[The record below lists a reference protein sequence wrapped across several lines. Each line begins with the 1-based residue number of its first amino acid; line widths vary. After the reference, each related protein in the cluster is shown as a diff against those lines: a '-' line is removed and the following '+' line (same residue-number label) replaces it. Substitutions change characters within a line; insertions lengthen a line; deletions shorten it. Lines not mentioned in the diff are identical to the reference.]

1 MRKKLFSILFFL
13 AMIFG
18 TGRIAFANEQISAE
32 LSGDGQ
38 NQLSV
43 KARNSSNSEI
53 NDVNYQLN
61 LPQGYK
67 VDGPLPT
74 SEILQPGQTQEFKV
88 KIKQEQVAV
97 LPKTGEKIIT
107 FSVIGFIV
115 LLLGLILLRYSYSRR
130 LLLTFLVISG
140 SAFGAALVSA
150 DTLVASL
157 VEFSQSVR
165 LFDKDVPVRLTVYY
179 RSVEN
184 PLLGEKSSLTNQTS
198 VNPATEAYVGSSTM
212 PSQTDTQ
219 GISGNGSTSPV
230 DIGTPA
236 YPSSSS
242 DSSASTGLNSDSPV
256 TPVDTITVTSPSDT
270 GSSLGSQSSPG
281 TAIPSPSSDGS
292 GSSPTVSSADSPGT
306 SVDSGTVPTASDN
319 GAVVTDPSS
328 SMDTLTPSLDS
339 GASGVVPSP
348 TVPDSDPPVTSVDS
362 GTVPTASNNGA
373 VVTNP
378 SPSVDTLT
386 PSLDSG
392 ASGLVPS
399 PTVPDSDS
407 PVTSVD
413 SGTVPTV
420 SDTGSS
426 VGTQPSTPV
435 NPNQS
440 RNPDTSSSEKNSQ
453 GDELGNSSDSPK
465 QGSAEEVL
473 LSGHAFSNLTGRGI
487 EFGTVTLKENGKE
500 IQTIETD
507 SDGYFYVHLTRGKT
521 YTLHGK
527 DFEASITANGN
538 NDFQVHNILGQF
550 SPGRNNSDA
559 MGKVVL
565 NPSVVQ
571 LDVVDYQVDEKA
583 GQVILP
589 EEKKLKS
596 GDVIVLPASGNY
608 PTGFAFKVV
617 SSKIADGKTV
627 LTVTK
632 ATLEEVA
639 KEINVQTEF
648 DLDGGTFTPAEG
660 TSVEEDEGD
669 DLGNRAS
676 VSASA
681 AARKTWKKKIKGVD
695 VGLKVTGKVEA
706 KLDWAPGRS
715 PHVFVKPSLNFKLT
729 TDFKKEA
736 SFEDKVKLVTV
747 NFSSYYGVV
756 VSVDIYVFLN
766 AEGKFNISTESNFD
780 VAAELGVKNQK
791 AYFDQNVQLS
801 NKLDLNIYGQIKEG
815 PMAVFKP
822 GFLNLSVASFDVAV
836 GLGLEGEL
844 NAQVTQKNLD
854 SPKLE
859 KASGRAVLFADL
871 TLGYEVGFSGLK
883 LEGKFLDSERFFE
896 RLMAKGEYKPNSG
909 KRKLKDVKP
918 LDESDET
925 SSDDDT
931 SDSSDDSENHFS
943 NTFSLRNLQSTRKIT
958 NIKIG
963 ELPYDVKNYRAF
975 KFELMPGP
983 DGDGELLRE
992 GHYHYF
998 GVSDGTPIYYTLYD
1012 LDKNGFPELVYL
1024 VNGEIEEILYA
1035 YGQTSDA
1042 PPYVG
1047 LKPVHLPKGYSY
1059 NYNYNYKYKYKYK
1072 ILEDG
1077 TIITT
1082 KEEDS
1087 SRGESPIDY
1096 EIIKVDPVTKVPE
1109 TVATFSRNKRS
1120 QKLYRYRGDIKNDKQ
1135 ITTISQ
1141 AEKIYLTAPEVDWE
1155 SLTWQPFVRRY
1166 DWAAEEGISFL
1177 ETE

>member
-32 LSGDGQ
+32 ISGDGQ

-43 KARNSSNSEI
+43 KVRNSSNSEV
-53 NDVNYQLN
+53 NDVSYELN
-61 LPQGYK
+61 LPQGYE
-67 VDGPLPT
+67 VDGHLPT
-74 SEILQPGQTQEFKV
+74 SESLKSGQTHEFKV
-88 KIKQEQVAV
+88 NIKQGQAGV
-97 LPKTGEKIIT
+97 LPKTGEKTLI
-107 FSVIGFIV
+107 FSVAGFIL
-115 LLLGLILLRYSYSRR
+115 LLLGFFLWRYTYSRK
-130 LLLTFLVISG
+130 LLLFFLVISA
-140 SAFGAALVSA
+140 SVFGATLVSA
-150 DTLVASL
+150 DTLVSSL
-157 VEFSQSVR
+157 VEFTQNVR

-184 PLLGEKSSLTNQTS
+184 PLLEEKSSLTNQTS
-198 VNPATEAYVGSSTM
+198 VNPATEAHVGSSTI

-242 DSSASTGLNSDSPV
+242 DGSASTGLNSDSPV
-256 TPVDTITVTSPSDT
+256 TPVDTITVTSPSDS

-292 GSSPTVSSADSPGT
+292 GSSPTVSSADSPVT
-306 SVDSGTVPTASDN
+306 SVDSGTVPTASEN

-339 GASGVVPSP
+339 GASGV
-348 TVPDSDPPVTSVDS
+348 
-362 GTVPTASNNGA
+362 
-373 VVTNP
+373 
-378 SPSVDTLT
+378 
-386 PSLDSG
+386 
-392 ASGLVPS
+392 VPS

-440 RNPDTSSSEKNSQ
+440 TNPDTPSSEKNSQ

-559 MGKVVL
+559 MSKVVL

-589 EEKKLKS
+589 EEKKLKP

-617 SSKIADGKTV
+617 TSKVADGKTV

-854 SPKLE
+854 MPKLE
-859 KASGRAVLFADL
+859 KASGRAVLFGDL

-896 RLMAKGEYKPNSG
+896 RVMAKGEYKPNSG

-925 SSDDDT
+925 SSDDV

-943 NTFSLRNLQSTRKIT
+943 DTFSLRDLQSTRKIT

-963 ELPYDVKNYRAF
+963 ELPYDVNNYRAF
-975 KFELMPGP
+975 KFELMSGP
-983 DGDGELLRE
+983 HRKGEILRE
-992 GHYHYF
+992 AVYHYF
-998 GVSDGTPIYYTLYD
+998 SGVSEGTPIYYTLYD
-1012 LDKNGFPELVYL
+1012 LDKNGFPELIYL
-1024 VNGEIEEILYA
+1024 ANGEIKDIIFA
-1035 YGQTSDA
+1035 RGQSADV
-1042 PPYVG
+1042 PPYIG
-1047 LKPVHLPKGYSY
+1047 LTSVYWLDDFDI
-1059 NYNYNYKYKYKYK
+1059 KYK

-1077 TIITT
+1077 TI
-1082 KEEDS
+1082 
-1087 SRGESPIDY
+1087 R
-1096 EIIKVDPVTKVPE
+1096 IIKEKVSYQGKSIIEYQIIRVDSETKVPK
-1109 TVATFSRNKRS
+1109 TVVFFSGKKGS
-1120 QKLYRYRGDIKNDKQ
+1120 QKLYRYEDDIEKGKS
-1135 ITTISQ
+1135 IMTISQ

-1155 SLTWQPFVRRY
+1155 SLNWQPFVRRY
-1166 DWAAEEGISFL
+1166 DWAAEEGAQFP

>member
-32 LSGDGQ
+32 ISGDGQ

-43 KARNSSNSEI
+43 KVRNSSNSEV
-53 NDVNYQLN
+53 NDVSYQLN
-61 LPQGYK
+61 LPQGYE
-67 VDGPLPT
+67 VDGHLPT
-74 SEILQPGQTQEFKV
+74 SESLKSGQTHEFKV
-88 KIKQEQVAV
+88 NIKQGQAGV
-97 LPKTGEKIIT
+97 LPKTGEKTLI
-107 FSVIGFIV
+107 FSVAGFIL
-115 LLLGLILLRYSYSRR
+115 LLLGFFLWRYTYSRK
-130 LLLTFLVISG
+130 LLLFFLVISA
-140 SAFGAALVSA
+140 SVFGAALVSA
-150 DTLVASL
+150 DTLVSSL
-157 VEFSQSVR
+157 VEFTQTVR
-165 LFDKDVPVRLTVYY
+165 LFDKDIPVRLTVYY

-184 PLLGEKSSLTNQTS
+184 PLLEEKSSLTNQTS
-198 VNPATEAYVGSSTM
+198 VNPATEPQVGSSTM

-242 DSSASTGLNSDSPV
+242 DGSASTGLNSDSPV

-292 GSSPTVSSADSPGT
+292 GSSPTVSSADSPVT

-319 GAVVTDPSS
+319 GAVVTDLSS

-339 GASGVVPSP
+339 GASGVAPSP
-348 TVPDSDPPVTSVDS
+348 TVPNSDSPVTSVDS
-362 GTVPTASNNGA
+362 GTVPTASDNGA
-373 VVTNP
+373 VVTDL
-378 SPSVDTLT
+378 SSSMDTLT

-392 ASGLVPS
+392 ASGVAPS

-440 RNPDTSSSEKNSQ
+440 TNPDTPSSEKNSQ
-453 GDELGNSSDSPK
+453 GDELGNSSDSPR
-465 QGSAEEVL
+465 QGSSEEVL

-589 EEKKLKS
+589 EEKKLKP

-617 SSKIADGKTV
+617 TSKVTGGKTV

-632 ATLEEVA
+632 VALEEVA

-660 TSVEEDEGD
+660 TSVEEDEED

-736 SFEDKVKLVTV
+736 NFEDKVKLVTV

-756 VSVDIYVFLN
+756 VSVDIYVFVN

-801 NKLDLNIYGQIKEG
+801 NKLDLNIYGQIKDG

-854 SPKLE
+854 LPKLE
-859 KASGRAVLFADL
+859 KASGRAVLFGDL
-871 TLGYEVGFSGLK
+871 TLGYEVGFSDLK

-896 RLMAKGEYKPNSG
+896 RLIAEGEYKPNSG

-925 SSDDDT
+925 SSDDV
-931 SDSSDDSENHFS
+931 SDSSDDNENYFN
-943 NTFSLRNLQSTRKIT
+943 NTFSLSDLQSTRKIT

-963 ELPYDVKNYRAF
+963 ELPYDVNNYRAF
-975 KFELMPGP
+975 KFELILGP
-983 DGDGELLRE
+983 HRKGEILRE
-992 GHYHYF
+992 GVYHYF
-998 GVSDGTPIYYTLYD
+998 GVSEDTPIYYTLYD

-1024 VNGEIEEILYA
+1024 VNGEIKEILFTR
-1035 YGQTSDA
+1035 GQSADA

-1047 LKPVHLPKGYSY
+1047 LKPVYWLNAYDI
-1059 NYNYNYKYKYKYK
+1059 KYK

-1077 TIITT
+1077 TIRIIQENVYYLRKDT
-1082 KEEDS
+1082 
-1087 SRGESPIDY
+1087 IDY
-1096 EIIKVDPVTKVPE
+1096 KIIRVDPVTKESELVE
-1109 TVATFSRNKRS
+1109 HFYGKKGS
-1120 QKLYRYRGDIKNDKQ
+1120 QKLYRYEDDIEKGKS
-1135 ITTISQ
+1135 IMTISQ
-1141 AEKIYLTAPEVDWE
+1141 AEKTYLTAPEVDWE
-1155 SLTWQPFVRRY
+1155 SLNWQPFVRRY
-1166 DWAAEEGISFL
+1166 DWAAEEGAQFP

>member
-43 KARNSSNSEI
+43 KVRNSSNSEI

-67 VDGPLPT
+67 VDGHLPT

-179 RSVEN
+179 QSVDN
-184 PLLGEKSSLTNQTS
+184 PLLEETPSLTNQTT
-198 VNPATEAYVGSSTM
+198 VNLGTEEHAASSTM
-212 PSQTDTQ
+212 PSQPDTA
-219 GISGNGSTSPV
+219 GKSGDGSTLSV
-230 DIGTPA
+230 DSETPTNPSQSLDA
-236 YPSSSS
+236 SSST
-242 DSSASTGLNSDSPV
+242 ALNPNSTV
-256 TPVDTITVTSPSDT
+256 TQVDTATAPTASDT
-270 GSSLGSQSSPG
+270 GSSVGSQSSPSI
-281 TAIPSPSSDGS
+281 AIPSPSSDGS
-292 GSSPTVSSADSPGT
+292 GSSPDSPVT
-306 SVDSGTVPTASDN
+306 SVDSGTVPIASDN
-319 GAVVTDPSS
+319 GPIVSNPSPS
-328 SMDTLTPSLDS
+328 VDTQTPSLDS
-339 GASGVVPSP
+339 NASSVVPSP
-348 TVPDSDPPVTSVDS
+348 TVPNSDSPVTSVDS
-362 GTVPTASNNGA
+362 GTVPTASDNGA

-392 ASGLVPS
+392 ASGVVPS

-440 RNPDTSSSEKNSQ
+440 TNPDTPSSEKNSQ

-465 QGSAEEVL
+465 QGSSEEVL

-589 EEKKLKS
+589 EEKKLKP

-617 SSKIADGKTV
+617 TSKVAGGKTV

-632 ATLEEVA
+632 VALEEVA

-660 TSVEEDEGD
+660 TSVEEDEED

-756 VSVDIYVFLN
+756 VSVDIYVFVN

-801 NKLDLNIYGQIKEG
+801 NKLDLNIYGQIKDG

-854 SPKLE
+854 LPKLE
-859 KASGRAVLFADL
+859 K
-871 TLGYEVGFSGLK
+871 
-883 LEGKFLDSERFFE
+883 
-896 RLMAKGEYKPNSG
+896 YKPNSG

-925 SSDDDT
+925 SSDDV

-943 NTFSLRNLQSTRKIT
+943 DTFSLRDLQSTRKIT

-963 ELPYDVKNYRAF
+963 ELPYDVNNYRAF
-975 KFELMPGP
+975 KFELMSGP
-983 DGDGELLRE
+983 HRKGEILRE
-992 GHYHYF
+992 AVYHYF
-998 GVSDGTPIYYTLYD
+998 SGVSEGTPIYYTLYD
-1012 LDKNGFPELVYL
+1012 LDKNGFPELIYL
-1024 VNGEIEEILYA
+1024 ANGEIKDIIFA
-1035 YGQTSDA
+1035 RGQSADV
-1042 PPYVG
+1042 PPYIG
-1047 LKPVHLPKGYSY
+1047 LTSVYWLDDFDI
-1059 NYNYNYKYKYKYK
+1059 KYK

-1077 TIITT
+1077 TI
-1082 KEEDS
+1082 
-1087 SRGESPIDY
+1087 R
-1096 EIIKVDPVTKVPE
+1096 IIKEKVSYQGKSIIEYQIIRVDSETKVPK
-1109 TVATFSRNKRS
+1109 TVVFFSGKKGS
-1120 QKLYRYRGDIKNDKQ
+1120 QKLYRYEDDIEKGKS
-1135 ITTISQ
+1135 IMTISQ

-1155 SLTWQPFVRRY
+1155 SLNWQPFVRRY
-1166 DWAAEEGISFL
+1166 DWAAEEGAQFP

>member
-13 AMIFG
+13 AMILG

-32 LSGDGQ
+32 ISGDGQ

-43 KARNSSNSEI
+43 KVRNSSNSEV
-53 NDVNYQLN
+53 NDVSYQLN
-61 LPQGYK
+61 LPQGYE
-67 VDGPLPT
+67 VDGHLPT
-74 SEILQPGQTQEFKV
+74 SESLKSGQTHEFKV
-88 KIKQEQVAV
+88 NIKQDQAGV
-97 LPKTGEKIIT
+97 LPKTGEKTLI
-107 FSVIGFIV
+107 FSVAGFIL
-115 LLLGLILLRYSYSRR
+115 LLLGFFLWRYTYSRK
-130 LLLTFLVISG
+130 LLLFFLVISA
-140 SAFGAALVSA
+140 SVFGAALVSA
-150 DTLVASL
+150 DTLVSSL
-157 VEFSQSVR
+157 VEFTQNVR

-184 PLLGEKSSLTNQTS
+184 PLLEEKSSLTNQTS
-198 VNPATEAYVGSSTM
+198 VNPATEAHVGSSTM

-242 DSSASTGLNSDSPV
+242 DGSASTGLNSDSPV

-348 TVPDSDPPVTSVDS
+348 TAPDSDSPVTSVDS
-362 GTVPTASNNGA
+362 GTVPTASDNGA

-386 PSLDSG
+386 PPLDSG
-392 ASGLVPS
+392 ASGVVPS

-426 VGTQPSTPV
+426 VGTQPSTPM

-440 RNPDTSSSEKNSQ
+440 TNPDTPSSEKNSQ

-550 SPGRNNSDA
+550 SPGHNNSDA

-589 EEKKLKS
+589 EEKKLKP

-617 SSKIADGKTV
+617 TSKVADGKTV

-736 SFEDKVKLVTV
+736 SFEEKVKLVTV

-963 ELPYDVKNYRAF
+963 ELPYNVKNYRAF

-983 DGDGELLRE
+983 HRDGDILIE
-992 GHYHYF
+992 GLYHYF
-998 GVSDGTPIYYTLYD
+998 NVADGTPIYYTLYD

-1024 VNGEIEEILYA
+1024 VNGEIEKILYA

-1042 PPYVG
+1042 QTYVG
-1047 LKPVHLPKGYSY
+1047 LKPVHLPKGFSSV
-1059 NYNYNYKYKYKYK
+1059 YNYKHKYK

-1082 KEEDS
+1082 TEEDS
-1087 SRGESPIDY
+1087 SQGESPIDY

-1109 TVATFSRNKRS
+1109 TVARFSRNKGS
-1120 QKLYRYRGDIKNDKQ
+1120 LKLYRYESDIEKGKP

-1141 AEKIYLTAPEVDWE
+1141 AEKKYLTAPEVDWE
-1155 SLTWQPFVRRY
+1155 SLNWQPFVRRY
-1166 DWAAEEGISFL
+1166 DWAAEEGISFP

>member
-1 MRKKLFSILFFL
+1 MFFL

-43 KARNSSNSEI
+43 KVRNSSNSEI

-67 VDGPLPT
+67 VDGHLPT

-179 RSVEN
+179 QSVDN
-184 PLLGEKSSLTNQTS
+184 PLLEETPSLTNQTT
-198 VNPATEAYVGSSTM
+198 VNLGTEEHAASSTM
-212 PSQTDTQ
+212 PSQPDTA
-219 GISGNGSTSPV
+219 GKSGDGSTLSV
-230 DIGTPA
+230 DSETPTNPSQSLDA
-236 YPSSSS
+236 SSST
-242 DSSASTGLNSDSPV
+242 ALNPNSTV
-256 TPVDTITVTSPSDT
+256 TQVDTATAPTASDT
-270 GSSLGSQSSPG
+270 GSSVGSQSSPSI
-281 TAIPSPSSDGS
+281 AIPSPSSDGS
-292 GSSPTVSSADSPGT
+292 GSSPDSPVT
-306 SVDSGTVPTASDN
+306 SVDSGTVPIASDN
-319 GAVVTDPSS
+319 GPIVSNPSPS
-328 SMDTLTPSLDS
+328 VDTQTPSLDS
-339 GASGVVPSP
+339 NASSVVPSP
-348 TVPDSDPPVTSVDS
+348 TVPNSDSPVTSVDS
-362 GTVPTASNNGA
+362 GTVPTASDNGA

-392 ASGLVPS
+392 ASGVVPS

-440 RNPDTSSSEKNSQ
+440 TNPDTPSSEKNSQ

-465 QGSAEEVL
+465 QGSSEEVL

-589 EEKKLKS
+589 EEKKLKP

-617 SSKIADGKTV
+617 TSKVAGGKTV

-632 ATLEEVA
+632 VALEEVA

-660 TSVEEDEGD
+660 TSVEEDEED

-756 VSVDIYVFLN
+756 VSVDIYVFVN

-801 NKLDLNIYGQIKEG
+801 NKLDLNIYGQIKDG

-854 SPKLE
+854 LPKLE
-859 KASGRAVLFADL
+859 KASGRAVLFGDL
-871 TLGYEVGFSGLK
+871 TLGYEVGFSDLK

-896 RLMAKGEYKPNSG
+896 RLIAEGEYKPNSG

-925 SSDDDT
+925 SSDDV

-943 NTFSLRNLQSTRKIT
+943 DTFSLRDLQSTRKIT

-963 ELPYDVKNYRAF
+963 ELPYDVNNYRAF
-975 KFELMPGP
+975 KFELMSGP
-983 DGDGELLRE
+983 HRKGEILRE
-992 GHYHYF
+992 AVYHYF
-998 GVSDGTPIYYTLYD
+998 SGVSEGTPIYYTLYD
-1012 LDKNGFPELVYL
+1012 LDKNGFPELIYL
-1024 VNGEIEEILYA
+1024 ANGEIKDIIFA
-1035 YGQTSDA
+1035 RGQSADV
-1042 PPYVG
+1042 PPYIG
-1047 LKPVHLPKGYSY
+1047 LTSVYWLDDFDI
-1059 NYNYNYKYKYKYK
+1059 KYK

-1077 TIITT
+1077 TI
-1082 KEEDS
+1082 
-1087 SRGESPIDY
+1087 R
-1096 EIIKVDPVTKVPE
+1096 IIKEKVSYQGKSIIEYQIIRVDSETKVPK
-1109 TVATFSRNKRS
+1109 TVVFFSGKKGS
-1120 QKLYRYRGDIKNDKQ
+1120 QKLYRYEDDIEKGKS
-1135 ITTISQ
+1135 IMTISQ

-1155 SLTWQPFVRRY
+1155 SLNWQPFVRRSH
-1166 DWAAEEGISFL
+1166 WAAEERAQFPD
-1177 ETE
+1177 TE

>member
-43 KARNSSNSEI
+43 KVRNSSNSEI

-67 VDGPLPT
+67 VDGHLPT

-179 RSVEN
+179 QSVDN
-184 PLLGEKSSLTNQTS
+184 PLLEETPSLTNQTT
-198 VNPATEAYVGSSTM
+198 VNLGTEEHAASSTM
-212 PSQTDTQ
+212 PSQPDTA
-219 GISGNGSTSPV
+219 GKSGDGSTLSV
-230 DIGTPA
+230 DSETPTNPSQSLDA
-236 YPSSSS
+236 SSST
-242 DSSASTGLNSDSPV
+242 ALNPNSTV
-256 TPVDTITVTSPSDT
+256 TQVDTATAPTASDT
-270 GSSLGSQSSPG
+270 GSSVGSQSSPSI
-281 TAIPSPSSDGS
+281 AIPSPSSDGS
-292 GSSPTVSSADSPGT
+292 GSSPDS
-306 SVDSGTVPTASDN
+306 
-319 GAVVTDPSS
+319 
-328 SMDTLTPSLDS
+328 
-339 GASGVVPSP
+339 
-348 TVPDSDPPVTSVDS
+348 PVTSVDS
-362 GTVPTASNNGA
+362 GTVPIASDNGPI
-373 VVTNP
+373 VSNP
-378 SPSVDTLT
+378 SPSVDTQT
-386 PSLDSG
+386 PSLDSN
-392 ASGLVPS
+392 ASSVVPS
-399 PTVPDSDS
+399 PTVPNSDS

-440 RNPDTSSSEKNSQ
+440 TNPDTPSSEKNSQ

-465 QGSAEEVL
+465 QGSSEEVL

-589 EEKKLKS
+589 EEKKLKP

-617 SSKIADGKTV
+617 TSKVAGGKTV

-632 ATLEEVA
+632 VALEEVA

-660 TSVEEDEGD
+660 TSVEEDEED

-756 VSVDIYVFLN
+756 VSVDIYVFVN

-801 NKLDLNIYGQIKEG
+801 NKLDLNIYGQIKDG

-854 SPKLE
+854 LPKLE
-859 KASGRAVLFADL
+859 KASGRAVLFGDL
-871 TLGYEVGFSGLK
+871 TLGYEVGFSDLK

-896 RLMAKGEYKPNSG
+896 RLIAEGEYKPNSG

-925 SSDDDT
+925 SSDDV

-943 NTFSLRNLQSTRKIT
+943 DTFSLRDLQSTRKIT

-963 ELPYDVKNYRAF
+963 ELPYDVNNYRAF
-975 KFELMPGP
+975 KFELMSGP
-983 DGDGELLRE
+983 HRKGEILRE
-992 GHYHYF
+992 AVYHYF
-998 GVSDGTPIYYTLYD
+998 SGVSEGTPIYYTLYD
-1012 LDKNGFPELVYL
+1012 LDKNGFPELIYL
-1024 VNGEIEEILYA
+1024 ANGEIKDIIFA
-1035 YGQTSDA
+1035 RGQSADV
-1042 PPYVG
+1042 PPYIG
-1047 LKPVHLPKGYSY
+1047 LTSVYWLDDFDI
-1059 NYNYNYKYKYKYK
+1059 KYK

-1077 TIITT
+1077 TI
-1082 KEEDS
+1082 
-1087 SRGESPIDY
+1087 R
-1096 EIIKVDPVTKVPE
+1096 IIKEKVSYQGKSIIEYQIIRVDSETKVPK
-1109 TVATFSRNKRS
+1109 TVVFFSGKKGS
-1120 QKLYRYRGDIKNDKQ
+1120 QKLYRYEDDIEKGKS
-1135 ITTISQ
+1135 IMTISQ

-1155 SLTWQPFVRRY
+1155 SLNWQPFVRRY
-1166 DWAAEEGISFL
+1166 DWAAEEGAQFP

>member
-1 MRKKLFSILFFL
+1 MFFL

-43 KARNSSNSEI
+43 KVRNSSNSEI

-67 VDGPLPT
+67 VDGHLPT

-179 RSVEN
+179 QSVDN
-184 PLLGEKSSLTNQTS
+184 PLLEETPSLTNQTT
-198 VNPATEAYVGSSTM
+198 VNLGTEEHAASSTM
-212 PSQTDTQ
+212 PSQPDTA
-219 GISGNGSTSPV
+219 GKSGDGSTLSV
-230 DIGTPA
+230 DSETPTNPSQSLDA
-236 YPSSSS
+236 SSST
-242 DSSASTGLNSDSPV
+242 ALNPNSTV
-256 TPVDTITVTSPSDT
+256 TQVDTATAPTASDT
-270 GSSLGSQSSPG
+270 GSSVGSQSSPSL
-281 TAIPSPSSDGS
+281 AIPSPSSDGS
-292 GSSPTVSSADSPGT
+292 GSSPDSPVT
-306 SVDSGTVPTASDN
+306 SVDSGTVPIASDN
-319 GAVVTDPSS
+319 GPIVSNPSPS
-328 SMDTLTPSLDS
+328 VDTQTPSLDS
-339 GASGVVPSP
+339 NASSVVPSP
-348 TVPDSDPPVTSVDS
+348 TVPNSDSPVTSVDS
-362 GTVPTASNNGA
+362 GTVPTASDNGA

-392 ASGLVPS
+392 ASGVVPS

-440 RNPDTSSSEKNSQ
+440 TNPDTPSSEKNSQ

-465 QGSAEEVL
+465 QGSSEEVL

-589 EEKKLKS
+589 EEKKLKP

-617 SSKIADGKTV
+617 TSKVAGGKTV

-632 ATLEEVA
+632 VALEEVA

-660 TSVEEDEGD
+660 TSVEEDEED

-756 VSVDIYVFLN
+756 VSVDIYVFVN

-801 NKLDLNIYGQIKEG
+801 NKLDLNIYGQIKDG

-854 SPKLE
+854 LPKLE
-859 KASGRAVLFADL
+859 KASGRAVLFGDL
-871 TLGYEVGFSGLK
+871 TLGYEVGFSDLK

-896 RLMAKGEYKPNSG
+896 RLIAEGEYKPNSG

-925 SSDDDT
+925 SSDDV

-943 NTFSLRNLQSTRKIT
+943 DTFSLRDLQSTRKIT

-963 ELPYDVKNYRAF
+963 ELPYDVNNYRAF
-975 KFELMPGP
+975 KFELMSGP
-983 DGDGELLRE
+983 HRKGEILRE
-992 GHYHYF
+992 AVYHYF
-998 GVSDGTPIYYTLYD
+998 SGVSEGTPIYYTLYD
-1012 LDKNGFPELVYL
+1012 LDKNGFPELIYL
-1024 VNGEIEEILYA
+1024 ANGEIKDIIFA
-1035 YGQTSDA
+1035 RGQSADV
-1042 PPYVG
+1042 PPYIG
-1047 LKPVHLPKGYSY
+1047 LTSVYWLDDFDI
-1059 NYNYNYKYKYKYK
+1059 KYK

-1077 TIITT
+1077 TI
-1082 KEEDS
+1082 
-1087 SRGESPIDY
+1087 R
-1096 EIIKVDPVTKVPE
+1096 IIKEKVSYQGKSIIEYQIIRVDSETKVPK
-1109 TVATFSRNKRS
+1109 TVVFFSGKKGS
-1120 QKLYRYRGDIKNDKQ
+1120 QKLYRYEDDIEKGKS
-1135 ITTISQ
+1135 IMTISQ

-1155 SLTWQPFVRRY
+1155 SLNWQPFVRRY
-1166 DWAAEEGISFL
+1166 DWAAEEGAQFP

>member
-1 MRKKLFSILFFL
+1 MFFL

-43 KARNSSNSEI
+43 KVRNSSNSEI

-67 VDGPLPT
+67 VDGHLPT

-179 RSVEN
+179 QSVDN
-184 PLLGEKSSLTNQTS
+184 PLLEETPSLTNQTT
-198 VNPATEAYVGSSTM
+198 VNLGTEEHAASSTM
-212 PSQTDTQ
+212 PSQPDTA
-219 GISGNGSTSPV
+219 GKSGDGSTLSV
-230 DIGTPA
+230 DSETPTNPSQSLDA
-236 YPSSSS
+236 SSST
-242 DSSASTGLNSDSPV
+242 ALNPNSTV
-256 TPVDTITVTSPSDT
+256 TQVDTATAPTASDT
-270 GSSLGSQSSPG
+270 GSSVGSQSSPSI
-281 TAIPSPSSDGS
+281 AIPSPSSDGS
-292 GSSPTVSSADSPGT
+292 GSSPDSPVT
-306 SVDSGTVPTASDN
+306 SVDSGTVPIASDN
-319 GAVVTDPSS
+319 GPIVSNPSPS
-328 SMDTLTPSLDS
+328 VDTQTPSLDS
-339 GASGVVPSP
+339 NASSVVPSP
-348 TVPDSDPPVTSVDS
+348 TVPNSDSPVTSVDS
-362 GTVPTASNNGA
+362 GTVPTASDNGA

-392 ASGLVPS
+392 ASGVVPS

-440 RNPDTSSSEKNSQ
+440 TNPDTPSSEKNSQ

-465 QGSAEEVL
+465 QGSSEEVL

-589 EEKKLKS
+589 EEKKLKP

-617 SSKIADGKTV
+617 TSKVAGGKTV

-632 ATLEEVA
+632 VALEEVA

-660 TSVEEDEGD
+660 TSVEEDEED

-756 VSVDIYVFLN
+756 VSVDIYVFVN

-801 NKLDLNIYGQIKEG
+801 NKLDLNIYGQIKDG

-854 SPKLE
+854 LPKLE
-859 KASGRAVLFADL
+859 KASGRAVLFGDL
-871 TLGYEVGFSGLK
+871 TLGYEVGFSDLK
-883 LEGKFLDSERFFE
+883 LEGQFLDSERFFE
-896 RLMAKGEYKPNSG
+896 RLIAEGEYKPNSG

-925 SSDDDT
+925 SSDDV

-943 NTFSLRNLQSTRKIT
+943 DTFSLRDLQSTRKIT

-963 ELPYDVKNYRAF
+963 ELPYDVNNYRAF
-975 KFELMPGP
+975 KFELMSGP
-983 DGDGELLRE
+983 HRKGEILRE
-992 GHYHYF
+992 AVYHYF
-998 GVSDGTPIYYTLYD
+998 SGVSEGTPIYYTLYD
-1012 LDKNGFPELVYL
+1012 LDKNGFPELIYL
-1024 VNGEIEEILYA
+1024 ANGEIKDIIFA
-1035 YGQTSDA
+1035 RGQSADV
-1042 PPYVG
+1042 PPYIG
-1047 LKPVHLPKGYSY
+1047 LTSVYWLDDFDI
-1059 NYNYNYKYKYKYK
+1059 KYK

-1077 TIITT
+1077 TI
-1082 KEEDS
+1082 
-1087 SRGESPIDY
+1087 R
-1096 EIIKVDPVTKVPE
+1096 IIKEKVSYQGKSIIEYQIIRVDSETKVPK
-1109 TVATFSRNKRS
+1109 TVVFFSGKKGS
-1120 QKLYRYRGDIKNDKQ
+1120 QKLYRYEDDIEKGKS
-1135 ITTISQ
+1135 IMTISQ

-1155 SLTWQPFVRRY
+1155 SLNWQPFVRRY
-1166 DWAAEEGISFL
+1166 DWAAEEGAQFP

>member
-1 MRKKLFSILFFL
+1 MFFL

-43 KARNSSNSEI
+43 KVRNSSNSEI

-67 VDGPLPT
+67 VDGHLPT

-179 RSVEN
+179 QSVDN
-184 PLLGEKSSLTNQTS
+184 PLLEETPSLTNQTT
-198 VNPATEAYVGSSTM
+198 VNLGTEEHAASSTM
-212 PSQTDTQ
+212 PSQPDTA
-219 GISGNGSTSPV
+219 GKSGDGSTLSV
-230 DIGTPA
+230 DSETPTNPSQSLDA
-236 YPSSSS
+236 SSST
-242 DSSASTGLNSDSPV
+242 ALNPNSTV
-256 TPVDTITVTSPSDT
+256 TQVDTATAPTASDT
-270 GSSLGSQSSPG
+270 GSSVGSQSSPSI
-281 TAIPSPSSDGS
+281 AIPSPSSDGS
-292 GSSPTVSSADSPGT
+292 GSSPDSPVT
-306 SVDSGTVPTASDN
+306 SVDSGTVPIASDN
-319 GAVVTDPSS
+319 GPIVSNPSPS
-328 SMDTLTPSLDS
+328 VDTQTPSLDS
-339 GASGVVPSP
+339 NASSVVPSP
-348 TVPDSDPPVTSVDS
+348 TVPNSDSPVTSVDS
-362 GTVPTASNNGA
+362 GTVPTASDNGA

-392 ASGLVPS
+392 ASGVVPS

-426 VGTQPSTPV
+426 VGTQPSTPA

-440 RNPDTSSSEKNSQ
+440 TNPDTPSSEKNSQ

-465 QGSAEEVL
+465 QGSSEEVL

-550 SPGRNNSDA
+550 APGRNNSDA
-559 MGKVVL
+559 LSKVVL

-589 EEKKLKS
+589 EEKKLKP

-617 SSKIADGKTV
+617 TSKVAGGKTV

-632 ATLEEVA
+632 VALEEVA

-660 TSVEEDEGD
+660 TSVEEDEED

-756 VSVDIYVFLN
+756 VSVDIYVFVN

-801 NKLDLNIYGQIKEG
+801 NKLDLNIYGQIKDG

-854 SPKLE
+854 LPKLE
-859 KASGRAVLFADL
+859 KASGRAVLFGDL
-871 TLGYEVGFSGLK
+871 TLGYEVGFSDLK

-896 RLMAKGEYKPNSG
+896 RLIAEGEYKPNSG

-925 SSDDDT
+925 SSDDV

-943 NTFSLRNLQSTRKIT
+943 DTFSLRDLQSTRKIT

-963 ELPYDVKNYRAF
+963 ELPYDVNNYRAF
-975 KFELMPGP
+975 KFELMSGP
-983 DGDGELLRE
+983 HRKGEILRE
-992 GHYHYF
+992 AVYHYF
-998 GVSDGTPIYYTLYD
+998 SGVSEGTPIYYTLYD
-1012 LDKNGFPELVYL
+1012 LDKNGFPELIYL
-1024 VNGEIEEILYA
+1024 ANGEIKDIIFA
-1035 YGQTSDA
+1035 RGQSADV
-1042 PPYVG
+1042 PPYIG
-1047 LKPVHLPKGYSY
+1047 LTSVYWLDDFDI
-1059 NYNYNYKYKYKYK
+1059 KYK

-1077 TIITT
+1077 TI
-1082 KEEDS
+1082 
-1087 SRGESPIDY
+1087 R
-1096 EIIKVDPVTKVPE
+1096 IIKEKVSYQGKSIIEYQIIRVDSETKVPK
-1109 TVATFSRNKRS
+1109 TVVFFSGKKGS
-1120 QKLYRYRGDIKNDKQ
+1120 QKLYRYEDDIEKGKS
-1135 ITTISQ
+1135 IMTISQ

-1155 SLTWQPFVRRY
+1155 SLNWQPFVRRY
-1166 DWAAEEGISFL
+1166 DWAAEEGAQFP

>member
-13 AMIFG
+13 AMILG

-32 LSGDGQ
+32 ISGDGQ

-43 KARNSSNSEI
+43 KVRNSSNSEV
-53 NDVNYQLN
+53 NDVSYQLN
-61 LPQGYK
+61 LPQGYE
-67 VDGPLPT
+67 VDGHLPT
-74 SEILQPGQTQEFKV
+74 SESLKSGQTHEFKV
-88 KIKQEQVAV
+88 NIKQGQAGV
-97 LPKTGEKIIT
+97 LPKTGEKTLI
-107 FSVIGFIV
+107 FSVAGFIL
-115 LLLGLILLRYSYSRR
+115 LLLGFFLWRYTYSRK
-130 LLLTFLVISG
+130 LLLFFLVISA
-140 SAFGAALVSA
+140 SVFGAALVSA
-150 DTLVASL
+150 DTLVSSL
-157 VEFSQSVR
+157 VEFTQNVR

-184 PLLGEKSSLTNQTS
+184 PLLEEKSSLTNQTS
-198 VNPATEAYVGSSTM
+198 VNPATETQVSSSTM
-212 PSQTDTQ
+212 QSQLDAQ
-219 GISGNGSTSPV
+219 GISGNGSTSTV

-242 DSSASTGLNSDSPV
+242 DGSASTGLNSDSPV
-256 TPVDTITVTSPSDT
+256 TPVDTITVTSPSDS

-292 GSSPTVSSADSPGT
+292 GSSPTVSSADSPVT
-306 SVDSGTVPTASDN
+306 SVDSGTVPTASD
-319 GAVVTDPSS
+319 
-328 SMDTLTPSLDS
+328 
-339 GASGVVPSP
+339 
-348 TVPDSDPPVTSVDS
+348 
-362 GTVPTASNNGA
+362 NGA

-392 ASGLVPS
+392 ASGVVPS

-440 RNPDTSSSEKNSQ
+440 TNPDTPSSEKNSQ

-559 MGKVVL
+559 MSKVVL

-589 EEKKLKS
+589 EEKKLKP

-617 SSKIADGKTV
+617 TSKVADGKTV

-854 SPKLE
+854 MPKLE
-859 KASGRAVLFADL
+859 KASGRAVLFGDL

-896 RLMAKGEYKPNSG
+896 RVMAKGEYKPNSG

-983 DGDGELLRE
+983 DRDGELLRE

-998 GVSDGTPIYYTLYD
+998 DVSDGTPIYYTLYD

-1059 NYNYNYKYKYKYK
+1059 IYNYKYKYK

-1109 TVATFSRNKRS
+1109 TVARFSRNKGS
-1120 QKLYRYRGDIKNDKQ
+1120 QKLYRYESDIEKGKP

-1141 AEKIYLTAPEVDWE
+1141 AEKKYLTAPEVDWE
-1155 SLTWQPFVRRY
+1155 SLNWQPFVRRY
-1166 DWAAEEGISFL
+1166 DWAAEEGISFP

>member
-32 LSGDGQ
+32 ISGDGQ

-43 KARNSSNSEI
+43 KVRNSSNSEV
-53 NDVNYQLN
+53 NDVSYQLN

-67 VDGPLPT
+67 VDEPLPT
-74 SEILQPGQTQEFKV
+74 SETLLPGQTQEFKV

-242 DSSASTGLNSDSPV
+242 DGSASTGLNSDSPV

-292 GSSPTVSSADSPGT
+292 GSSPTVSSADSPVT

-328 SMDTLTPSLDS
+328 SVDTLTPSLDS
-339 GASGVVPSP
+339 GASGV
-348 TVPDSDPPVTSVDS
+348 
-362 GTVPTASNNGA
+362 
-373 VVTNP
+373 
-378 SPSVDTLT
+378 
-386 PSLDSG
+386 
-392 ASGLVPS
+392 VPS

-440 RNPDTSSSEKNSQ
+440 TNPDTSSSEKNSK

-507 SDGYFYVHLTRGKT
+507 SDGYFYVHLTKGKT

-538 NDFQVHNILGQF
+538 NDFQVHNILGKF
-550 SPGRNNSDA
+550 APGRNNSDA

-589 EEKKLKS
+589 EEKKLKP

-617 SSKIADGKTV
+617 TSKVADGKTV

-660 TSVEEDEGD
+660 TSVEEDEGE

-854 SPKLE
+854 LPKLE

-963 ELPYDVKNYRAF
+963 ELPYNVNNYRAF

-983 DGDGELLRE
+983 DRDGELLRE

-998 GVSDGTPIYYTLYD
+998 DVSDGTPIYYTLYD

-1059 NYNYNYKYKYKYK
+1059 IYNYKYKYK

>member
-32 LSGDGQ
+32 ISGDGQ

-43 KARNSSNSEI
+43 KVRNSSNSEV
-53 NDVNYQLN
+53 NDVSYQLN
-61 LPQGYK
+61 LPQGYE
-67 VDGPLPT
+67 VDGHLPT
-74 SEILQPGQTQEFKV
+74 SESLKSGQTHEFKV
-88 KIKQEQVAV
+88 NIKQSQAGV
-97 LPKTGEKIIT
+97 LPKTGEKALI
-107 FSVIGFIV
+107 FSVAGFIL
-115 LLLGLILLRYSYSRR
+115 LLLGFFLWRYTYSRK
-130 LLLTFLVISG
+130 LLLFFLVISA
-140 SAFGAALVSA
+140 SVFGAALVSA
-150 DTLVASL
+150 DTLVSSL
-157 VEFSQSVR
+157 VEFTQNVR

-184 PLLGEKSSLTNQTS
+184 PLLEEKSSLTNQTS
-198 VNPATEAYVGSSTM
+198 VNPATAAHVGSSTM

-242 DSSASTGLNSDSPV
+242 DGSASTGLNSDSPV

-292 GSSPTVSSADSPGT
+292 GSSPTVSSADSPVT

-392 ASGLVPS
+392 ASGVVPS

-440 RNPDTSSSEKNSQ
+440 TNPDTPSLEKNSQ
-453 GDELGNSSDSPK
+453 GDEIRNSADSPK

-507 SDGYFYVHLTRGKT
+507 SDGYFYVHLTKGKT

-538 NDFQVHNILGQF
+538 NNFQVHNILGQF
-550 SPGRNNSDA
+550 APGRNNSDA
-559 MGKVVL
+559 LSKVVL

-589 EEKKLKS
+589 EEKNLKS

-780 VAAELGVKNQK
+780 VAAELGIKNQK

-925 SSDDDT
+925 SSDDDA

-963 ELPYDVKNYRAF
+963 ELPYNVKNYRAF

-983 DGDGELLRE
+983 HRDGDILIE
-992 GHYHYF
+992 GLYHYF
-998 GVSDGTPIYYTLYD
+998 NVADGTPIYYTLYD

-1024 VNGEIEEILYA
+1024 VNGEIEKILYA

-1042 PPYVG
+1042 QTYVG
-1047 LKPVHLPKGYSY
+1047 LKPVHLPKGFSSV
-1059 NYNYNYKYKYKYK
+1059 YNYKHKYK

-1082 KEEDS
+1082 TEEDS
-1087 SRGESPIDY
+1087 SQGESPIDY

-1109 TVATFSRNKRS
+1109 TVARFSRNKGS
-1120 QKLYRYRGDIKNDKQ
+1120 LKLYRYESDIEKGKP

-1141 AEKIYLTAPEVDWE
+1141 AEKKYLTAPEVDWE
-1155 SLTWQPFVRRY
+1155 SLNWQPFVRRY
-1166 DWAAEEGISFL
+1166 DWAAEEGISFP

>member
-1 MRKKLFSILFFL
+1 MFFL

-43 KARNSSNSEI
+43 KVRNSSNSEI

-67 VDGPLPT
+67 VDGHLPT

-179 RSVEN
+179 QSVDN
-184 PLLGEKSSLTNQTS
+184 PLLEETPSLTNQTT
-198 VNPATEAYVGSSTM
+198 VNLGTEEHAASSTM
-212 PSQTDTQ
+212 PSQPDTA
-219 GISGNGSTSPV
+219 GKSGDGSTLSV
-230 DIGTPA
+230 DSETPTNPSQSLDA
-236 YPSSSS
+236 SSST
-242 DSSASTGLNSDSPV
+242 ALNPNSTV
-256 TPVDTITVTSPSDT
+256 TQVDTATAPTASDT
-270 GSSLGSQSSPG
+270 GSSVGSQSSPSI
-281 TAIPSPSSDGS
+281 AIPSPSSDGS
-292 GSSPTVSSADSPGT
+292 GSSPDSPVT
-306 SVDSGTVPTASDN
+306 SVDSGTVPIASDN
-319 GAVVTDPSS
+319 GPIVSNPSPS
-328 SMDTLTPSLDS
+328 VDTQTPSLDS
-339 GASGVVPSP
+339 NASSVVPSP
-348 TVPDSDPPVTSVDS
+348 TVPNSDSPVTSVDS
-362 GTVPTASNNGA
+362 GTVPTASDNGA

-392 ASGLVPS
+392 ASGVVPS

-440 RNPDTSSSEKNSQ
+440 TNPDTPSSEKNSQ

-465 QGSAEEVL
+465 QGSSEEVL

-589 EEKKLKS
+589 EEKKLKP

-617 SSKIADGKTV
+617 TSKVAGGKTV

-632 ATLEEVA
+632 VALEEVA

-660 TSVEEDEGD
+660 TSVEEDEED

-756 VSVDIYVFLN
+756 VSVDIYVFVN

-801 NKLDLNIYGQIKEG
+801 NKLDLNIYGQIKDG

-854 SPKLE
+854 LPKLE
-859 KASGRAVLFADL
+859 KASGRAVLFGDL
-871 TLGYEVGFSGLK
+871 TLGYEVGFSDLK

-896 RLMAKGEYKPNSG
+896 RLIAEGEYKPNSG

-925 SSDDDT
+925 SSDDV

-943 NTFSLRNLQSTRKIT
+943 DTFSLRDLQSTRKIT

-963 ELPYDVKNYRAF
+963 ELPYDVNNYRAF
-975 KFELMPGP
+975 KFELMSGP
-983 DGDGELLRE
+983 HRKGEILRE
-992 GHYHYF
+992 AVYHYF
-998 GVSDGTPIYYTLYD
+998 SGVSEGTPIYYTLYD
-1012 LDKNGFPELVYL
+1012 LDKNGFPELIYL
-1024 VNGEIEEILYA
+1024 ANGEIKDIIFA
-1035 YGQTSDA
+1035 RGQSADV
-1042 PPYVG
+1042 PPYIG
-1047 LKPVHLPKGYSY
+1047 LTSVYWLDDFDI
-1059 NYNYNYKYKYKYK
+1059 KYK

-1077 TIITT
+1077 TI
-1082 KEEDS
+1082 
-1087 SRGESPIDY
+1087 R
-1096 EIIKVDPVTKVPE
+1096 IIKEKVSYQGKSIIEYQIIRVDSETKVPK
-1109 TVATFSRNKRS
+1109 TVVFFSGKKGS
-1120 QKLYRYRGDIKNDKQ
+1120 QKLYRYEDDIEKGKS
-1135 ITTISQ
+1135 IMTINQ

-1155 SLTWQPFVRRY
+1155 SLNWQPFVRRY
-1166 DWAAEEGISFL
+1166 DWAAEEGAQFP

>member
-18 TGRIAFANEQISAE
+18 TSRIAFANEQISAE
-32 LSGDGQ
+32 ISGDGQ

-43 KARNSSNSEI
+43 KVRNSSNSEV
-53 NDVNYQLN
+53 NDVSYQLN
-61 LPQGYK
+61 LPQGYE
-67 VDGPLPT
+67 VDGHLPT
-74 SEILQPGQTQEFKV
+74 SESLKSGQTHEFKV
-88 KIKQEQVAV
+88 NIKQGQAGI
-97 LPKTGEKIIT
+97 LPKTGEKILI
-107 FSVIGFIV
+107 FSVTGFIL
-115 LLLGLILLRYSYSRR
+115 LLLGLFLWRYTYSRK
-130 LLLTFLVISG
+130 LLLVFLVISA
-140 SAFGAALVSA
+140 SVFGAALVSA
-150 DTLVASL
+150 DTLVSSL
-157 VEFSQSVR
+157 VEFSQNVR

-179 RSVEN
+179 RSVDN
-184 PLLGEKSSLTNQTS
+184 PLLEETSSLTNQIS
-198 VNPATEAYVGSSTM
+198 VNPATETQVSSSTM
-212 PSQTDTQ
+212 QSQLDAQ
-219 GISGNGSTSPV
+219 GISGNGSTSTV

-236 YPSSSS
+236 YPSPSS
-242 DSSASTGLNSDSPV
+242 DVSSSTGLNSDSSV
-256 TPVDTITVTSPSDT
+256 TPVDTITVPSPSDT

-281 TAIPSPSSDGS
+281 TPIPSPSSDGS
-292 GSSPTVSSADSPGT
+292 GSSPTVSSSDSPVT
-306 SVDSGTVPTASDN
+306 TVDSGTVPTASD
-319 GAVVTDPSS
+319 
-328 SMDTLTPSLDS
+328 
-339 GASGVVPSP
+339 
-348 TVPDSDPPVTSVDS
+348 
-362 GTVPTASNNGA
+362 NGA

-386 PSLDSG
+386 PSLDNGTSG
-392 ASGLVPS
+392 VAPS
-399 PTVPDSDS
+399 PTVPGSDS
-407 PVTSVD
+407 PVTTVDSGTVPTASDNGAVVTNPSPSVDTLTPSLDNGASGVAPSPTVPNSDSPVTTVD

-426 VGTQPSTPV
+426 VGSQPSTPV
-435 NPNQS
+435 NPSQS
-440 RNPDTSSSEKNSQ
+440 TNPDTPSSEKNSQ
-453 GDELGNSSDSPK
+453 GDEIGNSSDSPK
-465 QGSAEEVL
+465 QGSAEEIL

-589 EEKKLKS
+589 EEKKLKP

-617 SSKIADGKTV
+617 SSKVADGKTV

-660 TSVEEDEGD
+660 TSVEEDKGD
-669 DLGNRAS
+669 DLSNRAS

-736 SFEDKVKLVTV
+736 SFEEKVKLVTV

-925 SSDDDT
+925 SSDYDV
-931 SDSSDDSENHFS
+931 SDSSDDSENIS
-943 NTFSLRNLQSTRKIT
+943 AGGNIIAPVGLQQTRRIR

-963 ELPYDVKNYRAF
+963 KLLYDIDKYDGFKREMARGPYD
-975 KFELMPGP
+975 ES
-983 DGDGELLRE
+983 LLIE
-992 GHYHYF
+992 TVDYHYF
-998 GVSDGTPIYYTLYD
+998 NSPNSKKIYYTLYD
-1012 LDKNGFPELVYL
+1012 FDKDGTPELFYLLDGKIASVVFLNKKKDSYYGRYLLNYRSVEREDIKVL
-1024 VNGEIEEILYA
+1024 VNGTIRN
-1035 YGQTSDA
+1035 
-1042 PPYVG
+1042 
-1047 LKPVHLPKGYSY
+1047 YSHDDDFDMY
-1059 NYNYNYKYKYKYK
+1059 HVY
-1072 ILEDG
+1072 
-1077 TIITT
+1077 
-1082 KEEDS
+1082 
-1087 SRGESPIDY
+1087 
-1096 EIIKVDPVTKVPE
+1096 KVDVKSGQKELEIKESYFIKPG
-1109 TVATFSRNKRS
+1109 SS
-1120 QKLYRYRGDIKNDKQ
+1120 KLYKHLSDMERNGQ
-1135 ITTISQ
+1135 PTMTIRQ
-1141 AEKIYLTAPEVDWE
+1141 AENKYLTASEVDWE
-1155 SLTWQPFVRRY
+1155 SLPWQPLVY
-1166 DWAAEEGISFL
+1166 HPEWIHL
-1177 ETE
+1177 L

>member
-18 TGRIAFANEQISAE
+18 TSRIAFANEQISAE
-32 LSGDGQ
+32 ISGDGQ

-43 KARNSSNSEI
+43 KVRNSSNSEV
-53 NDVNYQLN
+53 NDVSYQLN
-61 LPQGYK
+61 LPQGYE
-67 VDGPLPT
+67 VDGHLPT
-74 SEILQPGQTQEFKV
+74 SESLKSGQTHEFKV
-88 KIKQEQVAV
+88 NIKQGQAGI
-97 LPKTGEKIIT
+97 LPKTGEKILI
-107 FSVIGFIV
+107 FSVTGFIL
-115 LLLGLILLRYSYSRR
+115 LLLGLFLWRYTYSRK
-130 LLLTFLVISG
+130 LLLVFLVISA
-140 SAFGAALVSA
+140 SVFGAALVSA
-150 DTLVASL
+150 DTLVSSL
-157 VEFSQSVR
+157 VEFSQNVR

-179 RSVEN
+179 RSVDN
-184 PLLGEKSSLTNQTS
+184 PLLEETSSLTNQIS
-198 VNPATEAYVGSSTM
+198 VNPATETQVSSSTM
-212 PSQTDTQ
+212 QSQLDAQ
-219 GISGNGSTSPV
+219 GISGNGSTSTV

-236 YPSSSS
+236 YPSPSS
-242 DSSASTGLNSDSPV
+242 DVSSSTGLNSDSSV
-256 TPVDTITVTSPSDT
+256 TSVDTITVPSPSDT

-281 TAIPSPSSDGS
+281 TPIPSPSSDGS
-292 GSSPTVSSADSPGT
+292 GSSPTVSSSDSPVT
-306 SVDSGTVPTASDN
+306 TVDSGTVPTASD
-319 GAVVTDPSS
+319 
-328 SMDTLTPSLDS
+328 
-339 GASGVVPSP
+339 
-348 TVPDSDPPVTSVDS
+348 
-362 GTVPTASNNGA
+362 NGA

-386 PSLDSG
+386 PSLDNG
-392 ASGLVPS
+392 ASGVAPS
-399 PTVPDSDS
+399 PTVPNSDS
-407 PVTSVD
+407 PVTTVD

-426 VGTQPSTPV
+426 VGSQPSTPV
-435 NPNQS
+435 NPSQS
-440 RNPDTSSSEKNSQ
+440 TNPDTPSSEKNSQ
-453 GDELGNSSDSPK
+453 GDEIGNSSDSPK
-465 QGSAEEVL
+465 QGSAEEIL

-589 EEKKLKS
+589 EEKKLKP

-617 SSKIADGKTV
+617 SSKVADGKTV

-660 TSVEEDEGD
+660 TSVEEDKGD
-669 DLGNRAS
+669 DLSNRAS

-736 SFEDKVKLVTV
+736 SFEEKVKLVTV

-925 SSDDDT
+925 SSDYDV
-931 SDSSDDSENHFS
+931 SDSSDDSENIS
-943 NTFSLRNLQSTRKIT
+943 AGGNIIAPVGLQQTRRIR

-963 ELPYDVKNYRAF
+963 KLLYDIDKYDGFKREMARGPYD
-975 KFELMPGP
+975 ES
-983 DGDGELLRE
+983 LLIE
-992 GHYHYF
+992 TVDYHYF
-998 GVSDGTPIYYTLYD
+998 NSPNSKKIYYTLYD
-1012 LDKNGFPELVYL
+1012 FDKDGTPELFYLLDGKIASVVFLNKKKDSYYGRYLLNYRSVEREDIKVL
-1024 VNGEIEEILYA
+1024 VNGTIRN
-1035 YGQTSDA
+1035 
-1042 PPYVG
+1042 
-1047 LKPVHLPKGYSY
+1047 YSHDDDFDMY
-1059 NYNYNYKYKYKYK
+1059 HVY
-1072 ILEDG
+1072 
-1077 TIITT
+1077 
-1082 KEEDS
+1082 
-1087 SRGESPIDY
+1087 
-1096 EIIKVDPVTKVPE
+1096 KVDVKSGQKELEIKESYFIKPG
-1109 TVATFSRNKRS
+1109 SS
-1120 QKLYRYRGDIKNDKQ
+1120 KLYKHLSDMERNGQ
-1135 ITTISQ
+1135 PTMTIRQ
-1141 AEKIYLTAPEVDWE
+1141 AENKYLTASEVDWE
-1155 SLTWQPFVRRY
+1155 SLPWQPLVY
-1166 DWAAEEGISFL
+1166 HPEWIHL
-1177 ETE
+1177 L

>member
-1 MRKKLFSILFFL
+1 LFFL

-43 KARNSSNSEI
+43 KVRNSSNSEI

-67 VDGPLPT
+67 VDGHLPT

-179 RSVEN
+179 QSVDN
-184 PLLGEKSSLTNQTS
+184 PLLEETPSLTNQTT
-198 VNPATEAYVGSSTM
+198 VNLGTEEHAASSTM
-212 PSQTDTQ
+212 PSQPDTA
-219 GISGNGSTSPV
+219 GKSGDGSTLSV
-230 DIGTPA
+230 DSETPTNPSQSLDA
-236 YPSSSS
+236 SSST
-242 DSSASTGLNSDSPV
+242 ALNPNSTV
-256 TPVDTITVTSPSDT
+256 TQVDTATAPTASDT
-270 GSSLGSQSSPG
+270 GSSVGSQSSPSI
-281 TAIPSPSSDGS
+281 AIPSPSSDGS
-292 GSSPTVSSADSPGT
+292 GSSPDSPVT
-306 SVDSGTVPTASDN
+306 SVDSGTVPIASDN
-319 GAVVTDPSS
+319 GPIVSNPSPS
-328 SMDTLTPSLDS
+328 VDTQTPSLDS
-339 GASGVVPSP
+339 NASSVVPSP
-348 TVPDSDPPVTSVDS
+348 TVPNSDSPVTSVDS
-362 GTVPTASNNGA
+362 GTVPTASDNGA

-392 ASGLVPS
+392 ASGVVPS

-440 RNPDTSSSEKNSQ
+440 TNPDTPSSEKNSQ

-465 QGSAEEVL
+465 QGSSEEVL

-589 EEKKLKS
+589 EEKKLKP

-617 SSKIADGKTV
+617 TSKVAGGKTV

-632 ATLEEVA
+632 VALEEVA

-660 TSVEEDEGD
+660 TSVEEDEED

-756 VSVDIYVFLN
+756 VSVDIYVFVN

-801 NKLDLNIYGQIKEG
+801 NKLDLNIYGQIKDG

-854 SPKLE
+854 LPKLE
-859 KASGRAVLFADL
+859 KASGRAVLFGDL
-871 TLGYEVGFSGLK
+871 TLGYEVGFSDLK

-896 RLMAKGEYKPNSG
+896 RLIAEGEYKPNSG

-925 SSDDDT
+925 SSDDV

-943 NTFSLRNLQSTRKIT
+943 DTFSLRDLQSTRKIT

-963 ELPYDVKNYRAF
+963 ELPYDVNNYRAF
-975 KFELMPGP
+975 KFELMSGP
-983 DGDGELLRE
+983 HRKGEILRE
-992 GHYHYF
+992 AVYHYF
-998 GVSDGTPIYYTLYD
+998 SGVSEGTPIYYTLYD
-1012 LDKNGFPELVYL
+1012 LDKNGFPELIYL
-1024 VNGEIEEILYA
+1024 ANGEIKDIIFA
-1035 YGQTSDA
+1035 RGQSADV
-1042 PPYVG
+1042 PPYIG
-1047 LKPVHLPKGYSY
+1047 LTSVYWLDDFDI
-1059 NYNYNYKYKYKYK
+1059 KYK

-1077 TIITT
+1077 TI
-1082 KEEDS
+1082 
-1087 SRGESPIDY
+1087 R
-1096 EIIKVDPVTKVPE
+1096 IIKEKVSYQGKSIIEYQIIRVDSETKVPK
-1109 TVATFSRNKRS
+1109 TVVFFSGKKGS
-1120 QKLYRYRGDIKNDKQ
+1120 QKLYRYEDDIEKGKS
-1135 ITTISQ
+1135 IMTISQ

-1155 SLTWQPFVRRY
+1155 SLNWQPFVRRY
-1166 DWAAEEGISFL
+1166 DWAAEEGAQFP

>member
-1 MRKKLFSILFFL
+1 MFFL

-43 KARNSSNSEI
+43 KVRNSSNSEI

-67 VDGPLPT
+67 VDGHLPT

-179 RSVEN
+179 QSVDN
-184 PLLGEKSSLTNQTS
+184 PLLEETPSLTNQTT
-198 VNPATEAYVGSSTM
+198 VNLGTEEHAASSTM
-212 PSQTDTQ
+212 PSQPDTA
-219 GISGNGSTSPV
+219 GKSGDGSTLSV
-230 DIGTPA
+230 DSETPTNPSQSLDA
-236 YPSSSS
+236 SSST
-242 DSSASTGLNSDSPV
+242 ALNPNSTV
-256 TPVDTITVTSPSDT
+256 TQVDTATAPTASDT
-270 GSSLGSQSSPG
+270 GSSVGSQSSPSI
-281 TAIPSPSSDGS
+281 AIPSPSSDGS
-292 GSSPTVSSADSPGT
+292 GSSPDSPVT
-306 SVDSGTVPTASDN
+306 SVDSGTVPIASDN
-319 GAVVTDPSS
+319 GPIVSNPSPS
-328 SMDTLTPSLDS
+328 VDTQTPSLDS
-339 GASGVVPSP
+339 NASSVVPSP
-348 TVPDSDPPVTSVDS
+348 TVPNSDSPVTSVDS
-362 GTVPTASNNGA
+362 GTVPTASDNGA

-392 ASGLVPS
+392 ASGVVPS

-426 VGTQPSTPV
+426 VGTQPSTPA

-440 RNPDTSSSEKNSQ
+440 TNPDTPSSEKNSQ

-465 QGSAEEVL
+465 QGSSEEVL

-589 EEKKLKS
+589 EEKKLKP

-617 SSKIADGKTV
+617 TSKVAGGKTV

-632 ATLEEVA
+632 VALEEVA

-660 TSVEEDEGD
+660 TSVEEDEED

-756 VSVDIYVFLN
+756 VSVDIYVFVN

-801 NKLDLNIYGQIKEG
+801 NKLDLNIYGQIKDG

-854 SPKLE
+854 LPKLE
-859 KASGRAVLFADL
+859 KASGRAVLFGDL
-871 TLGYEVGFSGLK
+871 TLGYEVGFSDLK

-896 RLMAKGEYKPNSG
+896 RLIAEGEYKPNSG

-925 SSDDDT
+925 SSDDV

-943 NTFSLRNLQSTRKIT
+943 DTFSLRDLQSTRKIT

-963 ELPYDVKNYRAF
+963 ELPYDVNNYRAF
-975 KFELMPGP
+975 KFELMSGP
-983 DGDGELLRE
+983 HRKGEILRE
-992 GHYHYF
+992 AVYHYF
-998 GVSDGTPIYYTLYD
+998 SGVSEGTPIYYTLYD
-1012 LDKNGFPELVYL
+1012 LDKNGFPELIYL
-1024 VNGEIEEILYA
+1024 ANGEIKDIIFA
-1035 YGQTSDA
+1035 RGQSADV
-1042 PPYVG
+1042 PPYIG
-1047 LKPVHLPKGYSY
+1047 LTSVYWLDDFDI
-1059 NYNYNYKYKYKYK
+1059 KYK

-1077 TIITT
+1077 TI
-1082 KEEDS
+1082 
-1087 SRGESPIDY
+1087 R
-1096 EIIKVDPVTKVPE
+1096 IIKEKVSYQGKSIIEYQIIRVDSETKVPK
-1109 TVATFSRNKRS
+1109 TVVFFSGKKGS
-1120 QKLYRYRGDIKNDKQ
+1120 QKLYRYEDDIEKGKS
-1135 ITTISQ
+1135 IMTISQ

-1155 SLTWQPFVRRY
+1155 SLNWQPFVRRY
-1166 DWAAEEGISFL
+1166 DWAAEEGAQFP

>member
-18 TGRIAFANEQISAE
+18 TSRIAFANEQISAE
-32 LSGDGQ
+32 ISGDGQ

-43 KARNSSNSEI
+43 KVRNSSNSEV
-53 NDVNYQLN
+53 NDVSYQLN
-61 LPQGYK
+61 LPQGYE
-67 VDGPLPT
+67 VDGHLPT
-74 SEILQPGQTQEFKV
+74 SESLKSGQTHEFKV
-88 KIKQEQVAV
+88 NIKQGQAGI
-97 LPKTGEKIIT
+97 LPKTGEKILI
-107 FSVIGFIV
+107 FSVTGFIL
-115 LLLGLILLRYSYSRR
+115 LLLGLFLWRYTYSRK
-130 LLLTFLVISG
+130 LLLVFLVISA
-140 SAFGAALVSA
+140 SVFGAALVSA
-150 DTLVASL
+150 DTLVSSL
-157 VEFSQSVR
+157 VEFSQNVR

-179 RSVEN
+179 RSVDN
-184 PLLGEKSSLTNQTS
+184 PLLEETSSLTNQIS
-198 VNPATEAYVGSSTM
+198 VNPATETQVSSSTM
-212 PSQTDTQ
+212 QSQLDAQ
-219 GISGNGSTSPV
+219 GISGNGSTSTV

-236 YPSSSS
+236 YPSPSS
-242 DSSASTGLNSDSPV
+242 DVSSSTGLNSDSSV
-256 TPVDTITVTSPSDT
+256 TPVDTITVPSPSDT

-281 TAIPSPSSDGS
+281 TPIPSPSSDGS
-292 GSSPTVSSADSPGT
+292 GSSPTVSSSDSPVT
-306 SVDSGTVPTASDN
+306 TVDSGTVPTASD
-319 GAVVTDPSS
+319 
-328 SMDTLTPSLDS
+328 
-339 GASGVVPSP
+339 
-348 TVPDSDPPVTSVDS
+348 
-362 GTVPTASNNGA
+362 NGA

-386 PSLDSG
+386 PSLDNG
-392 ASGLVPS
+392 ASGVAPS
-399 PTVPDSDS
+399 PTVPNSDS
-407 PVTSVD
+407 PVTTVD

-426 VGTQPSTPV
+426 VGSQPSTPV
-435 NPNQS
+435 NPSQS
-440 RNPDTSSSEKNSQ
+440 TNPDTPSSEKNSQ
-453 GDELGNSSDSPK
+453 GDEIGNSSDSPK
-465 QGSAEEVL
+465 QGSAEEIL

-589 EEKKLKS
+589 EEKKLKP

-617 SSKIADGKTV
+617 SSKVADGKTV

-660 TSVEEDEGD
+660 TSVEEDKGD
-669 DLGNRAS
+669 DLSNRAS

-736 SFEDKVKLVTV
+736 SFEEKVKLVTV

-925 SSDDDT
+925 SSDYDV
-931 SDSSDDSENHFS
+931 SDSSDDSENIS
-943 NTFSLRNLQSTRKIT
+943 AGGNIIAPVGLQQTRRIR

-963 ELPYDVKNYRAF
+963 KLLYDIDKYDGFKREMARGPYD
-975 KFELMPGP
+975 ES
-983 DGDGELLRE
+983 LLIE
-992 GHYHYF
+992 TVDYHYF
-998 GVSDGTPIYYTLYD
+998 NSPNSKKIYYTLYD
-1012 LDKNGFPELVYL
+1012 FDKDGTPELFYLLDGKIASVVFLNKKKDSYYGRYLLNYRSVEREDIKVL
-1024 VNGEIEEILYA
+1024 VNGTIRN
-1035 YGQTSDA
+1035 
-1042 PPYVG
+1042 
-1047 LKPVHLPKGYSY
+1047 YSHDDDFDMY
-1059 NYNYNYKYKYKYK
+1059 HVY
-1072 ILEDG
+1072 
-1077 TIITT
+1077 
-1082 KEEDS
+1082 
-1087 SRGESPIDY
+1087 
-1096 EIIKVDPVTKVPE
+1096 KVDVKSGQKELEIKESYFIKPG
-1109 TVATFSRNKRS
+1109 SS
-1120 QKLYRYRGDIKNDKQ
+1120 KLYKHLSDMERNGQ
-1135 ITTISQ
+1135 PTMTIRQ
-1141 AEKIYLTAPEVDWE
+1141 AENKYLTASEVDWE
-1155 SLTWQPFVRRY
+1155 SLPWQPLVY
-1166 DWAAEEGISFL
+1166 HPEWIHL
-1177 ETE
+1177 L

>member
-43 KARNSSNSEI
+43 KVRNSSNSEI

-67 VDGPLPT
+67 VDGHLPT

-179 RSVEN
+179 QSVDN
-184 PLLGEKSSLTNQTS
+184 PLLEETPSLTNQTT
-198 VNPATEAYVGSSTM
+198 VNLGTEEHAASSTM
-212 PSQTDTQ
+212 PSQPDTA
-219 GISGNGSTSPV
+219 GKSGDGSTLSV
-230 DIGTPA
+230 DSETPTNPSQSLDA
-236 YPSSSS
+236 SSST
-242 DSSASTGLNSDSPV
+242 ALNPNSTV
-256 TPVDTITVTSPSDT
+256 TQVDTATAPTASDT
-270 GSSLGSQSSPG
+270 GSSVGSQSSPSI
-281 TAIPSPSSDGS
+281 AIPSPSSDGS
-292 GSSPTVSSADSPGT
+292 GSSPDSPVT
-306 SVDSGTVPTASDN
+306 SVDSGTVPMASDN
-319 GAVVTDPSS
+319 GPIVSNPSPS
-328 SMDTLTPSLDS
+328 VDTQTPSLDS
-339 GASGVVPSP
+339 NASSVVPSP
-348 TVPDSDPPVTSVDS
+348 TVPNSDSPVTSVDS
-362 GTVPTASNNGA
+362 GTVPTASDNGA

-392 ASGLVPS
+392 ASGVVPS

-440 RNPDTSSSEKNSQ
+440 TNPDTPSSEKNSQ

-465 QGSAEEVL
+465 QGSSEEVL

-589 EEKKLKS
+589 EEKKLKP

-617 SSKIADGKTV
+617 TSKVAGGKTV

-632 ATLEEVA
+632 VALEEVA

-660 TSVEEDEGD
+660 TSVEEDEED

-756 VSVDIYVFLN
+756 VSVDIYVFVN

-801 NKLDLNIYGQIKEG
+801 NKLDLNIYGQIKDG

-854 SPKLE
+854 LPKLE
-859 KASGRAVLFADL
+859 KASGRAVLFGDL
-871 TLGYEVGFSGLK
+871 TLGYEVGFSDLK

-896 RLMAKGEYKPNSG
+896 RLIAEGEYKPNSG

-925 SSDDDT
+925 SSDDV

-943 NTFSLRNLQSTRKIT
+943 DTFSLRDLQSTRKIT

-963 ELPYDVKNYRAF
+963 ELPYDVNNYRAF
-975 KFELMPGP
+975 KFELMSGP
-983 DGDGELLRE
+983 HRKGEILRE
-992 GHYHYF
+992 AVYHYF
-998 GVSDGTPIYYTLYD
+998 SGVSEGTPIYYTLYD
-1012 LDKNGFPELVYL
+1012 LDKNGFPELIYL
-1024 VNGEIEEILYA
+1024 ANGEIKDIIFA
-1035 YGQTSDA
+1035 RGQSADV
-1042 PPYVG
+1042 PPYIG
-1047 LKPVHLPKGYSY
+1047 LTSVYWLDDFDI
-1059 NYNYNYKYKYKYK
+1059 KYK

-1077 TIITT
+1077 TI
-1082 KEEDS
+1082 
-1087 SRGESPIDY
+1087 R
-1096 EIIKVDPVTKVPE
+1096 IIKEKVSYQGKSIIEYQIIRVDSETKVPK
-1109 TVATFSRNKRS
+1109 TVVFFSGKKGS
-1120 QKLYRYRGDIKNDKQ
+1120 QKLYRYEDDIEKGKS
-1135 ITTISQ
+1135 IMTISQ

-1155 SLTWQPFVRRY
+1155 SLNWQPFVRRY
-1166 DWAAEEGISFL
+1166 DWAAEEGAQFP

>member
-130 LLLTFLVISG
+130 LLVTFLVISG

-292 GSSPTVSSADSPGT
+292 GSSPTVSSA
-306 SVDSGTVPTASDN
+306 
-319 GAVVTDPSS
+319 
-328 SMDTLTPSLDS
+328 
-339 GASGVVPSP
+339 
-348 TVPDSDPPVTSVDS
+348 DPPVTSVDS

-1059 NYNYNYKYKYKYK
+1059 NYNYNYNYKYKYK

>member
-1 MRKKLFSILFFL
+1 MFFL

-18 TGRIAFANEQISAE
+18 TSRIAFANEQISAE
-32 LSGDGQ
+32 ISGDGQ

-43 KARNSSNSEI
+43 KVRNSSNSEV
-53 NDVNYQLN
+53 NDVSYQLN
-61 LPQGYK
+61 LPQGYE
-67 VDGPLPT
+67 VDGHLPT
-74 SEILQPGQTQEFKV
+74 SESLKSGQTHEFKV
-88 KIKQEQVAV
+88 NIKQGQAGI
-97 LPKTGEKIIT
+97 LPKTGEKILI
-107 FSVIGFIV
+107 FSVTGFIL
-115 LLLGLILLRYSYSRR
+115 LLLGLFLWRYTYSRK
-130 LLLTFLVISG
+130 LLLVFLVISA
-140 SAFGAALVSA
+140 SVFGAALVSA
-150 DTLVASL
+150 DTLVSSL
-157 VEFSQSVR
+157 VEFSQNVR

-179 RSVEN
+179 RSVDN
-184 PLLGEKSSLTNQTS
+184 PLLEETSSLTNQIS
-198 VNPATEAYVGSSTM
+198 VNPATETQVSSSTM
-212 PSQTDTQ
+212 QSQLDAQ
-219 GISGNGSTSPV
+219 GISGNGSTSTV

-236 YPSSSS
+236 YPSPSS
-242 DSSASTGLNSDSPV
+242 DVSSSTGLNSDSSV
-256 TPVDTITVTSPSDT
+256 TSVDTITVPSPSDT

-281 TAIPSPSSDGS
+281 TPIPSPSSDGS
-292 GSSPTVSSADSPGT
+292 GSSPTVSSSDSPVT
-306 SVDSGTVPTASDN
+306 TVDSGTVPTASD
-319 GAVVTDPSS
+319 
-328 SMDTLTPSLDS
+328 
-339 GASGVVPSP
+339 
-348 TVPDSDPPVTSVDS
+348 
-362 GTVPTASNNGA
+362 NGA

-386 PSLDSG
+386 PSLDNGTSG
-392 ASGLVPS
+392 VAPS
-399 PTVPDSDS
+399 PTVPGSDS
-407 PVTSVD
+407 PVTTVDSGTVPTASDNGAVVTNPSPSVDTLTPSLDNGASGVAPSPTVPNSDSPVTTVD

-426 VGTQPSTPV
+426 VGSQPSTPV
-435 NPNQS
+435 NPSQS
-440 RNPDTSSSEKNSQ
+440 TNPDTPSSEKNSQ
-453 GDELGNSSDSPK
+453 GDEIGNSSDSPK
-465 QGSAEEVL
+465 QGSAEEIL

-589 EEKKLKS
+589 EEKKLKP

-617 SSKIADGKTV
+617 SSKVADGKTV

-660 TSVEEDEGD
+660 TSVEEDKGD
-669 DLGNRAS
+669 DLSNRAS

-736 SFEDKVKLVTV
+736 SFEEKVKLVTV

-925 SSDDDT
+925 SSDYDV
-931 SDSSDDSENHFS
+931 SDSSDDSENIS
-943 NTFSLRNLQSTRKIT
+943 AGGNIIAPVGLQQTRRIR

-963 ELPYDVKNYRAF
+963 KLLYDIDKYDGFKREMARGPYD
-975 KFELMPGP
+975 ES
-983 DGDGELLRE
+983 LLIE
-992 GHYHYF
+992 TVDYHYF
-998 GVSDGTPIYYTLYD
+998 NSPNSKKIYYTLYD
-1012 LDKNGFPELVYL
+1012 FDKDGTPELFYLLDGKIASVVFLNKKKDSYYGRYLLNYRSVEREDIKVL
-1024 VNGEIEEILYA
+1024 VNGTIRN
-1035 YGQTSDA
+1035 
-1042 PPYVG
+1042 
-1047 LKPVHLPKGYSY
+1047 YSHDDDFDMY
-1059 NYNYNYKYKYKYK
+1059 HVY
-1072 ILEDG
+1072 
-1077 TIITT
+1077 
-1082 KEEDS
+1082 
-1087 SRGESPIDY
+1087 
-1096 EIIKVDPVTKVPE
+1096 KVDVKSGQKELEIKESYFIKPG
-1109 TVATFSRNKRS
+1109 SS
-1120 QKLYRYRGDIKNDKQ
+1120 KLYKHLSDMERNGQ
-1135 ITTISQ
+1135 PTMTIRQ
-1141 AEKIYLTAPEVDWE
+1141 AENKYLTASEVDWE
-1155 SLTWQPFVRRY
+1155 SLPWQPLVY
-1166 DWAAEEGISFL
+1166 HPEWIHL
-1177 ETE
+1177 L

>member
-32 LSGDGQ
+32 ISGDGQ

-43 KARNSSNSEI
+43 KVRNSSNSEV
-53 NDVNYQLN
+53 NDVSYQLN
-61 LPQGYK
+61 LPQGYE
-67 VDGPLPT
+67 VDGHLPT
-74 SEILQPGQTQEFKV
+74 SESLKSGQTHEFKV
-88 KIKQEQVAV
+88 NIKQSQAGV
-97 LPKTGEKIIT
+97 LPKTGEKALI
-107 FSVIGFIV
+107 FSVAGFIL
-115 LLLGLILLRYSYSRR
+115 LLLGFFLWRYTYSRK
-130 LLLTFLVISG
+130 LLLFFLVISA
-140 SAFGAALVSA
+140 SVFGAALVSA
-150 DTLVASL
+150 DTLVSSL
-157 VEFSQSVR
+157 VEFTQNVR

-184 PLLGEKSSLTNQTS
+184 PLLEEKSSLTNQTS
-198 VNPATEAYVGSSTM
+198 VNPATAAHVGSSTM

-236 YPSSSS
+236 YSSSSS
-242 DSSASTGLNSDSPV
+242 DGSASTGLNSDSPV

-281 TAIPSPSSDGS
+281 TATPSPSSDGS
-292 GSSPTVSSADSPGT
+292 GSSPTVSSADSPVT
-306 SVDSGTVPTASDN
+306 SVDSGTVPTASD
-319 GAVVTDPSS
+319 
-328 SMDTLTPSLDS
+328 
-339 GASGVVPSP
+339 
-348 TVPDSDPPVTSVDS
+348 
-362 GTVPTASNNGA
+362 NGA

-386 PSLDSG
+386 PSLDSD
-392 ASGLVPS
+392 ASGVVPS

-413 SGTVPTV
+413 SETVPTV

-440 RNPDTSSSEKNSQ
+440 TNPDTPSSEKNSQ

-589 EEKKLKS
+589 EEKKLKL

-617 SSKIADGKTV
+617 SSKVADGKTV

-660 TSVEEDEGD
+660 TSVEEDKGD
-669 DLGNRAS
+669 DLSNRAS

-736 SFEDKVKLVTV
+736 SFEEKVKLVTV

-925 SSDDDT
+925 SSDDDA
-931 SDSSDDSENHFS
+931 SDSSDGENTS
-943 NTFSLRNLQSTRKIT
+943 TEGNIIAPVGLQQTRRIR

-963 ELPYDVKNYRAF
+963 KLLYDINKYPWIKWELAAGPYESKIPMESPNF
-975 KFELMPGP
+975 HF
-983 DGDGELLRE
+983 
-992 GHYHYF
+992 F
-998 GVSDGTPIYYTLYD
+998 GSAIPSYYTLYD
-1012 LDKNGFPELVYL
+1012 ANKDGNPEVYYL
-1024 VNGEIEEILYA
+1024 LGGEIVA
-1035 YGQTSDA
+1035 TVWA
-1042 PPYVG
+1042 PLQG
-1047 LKPVHLPKGYSY
+1047 LQWSSEADTKFLDNGIIRVFTGNSY
-1059 NYNYNYKYKYKYK
+1059 DINKYKYT
-1072 ILEDG
+1072 EDAYNYY
-1077 TIITT
+1077 IIASYERIG
-1082 KEEDS
+1082 KS
-1087 SRGESPIDY
+1087 SRFRKRY
-1096 EIIKVDPVTKVPE
+1096 EDTGK
-1109 TVATFSRNKRS
+1109 S
-1120 QKLYRYRGDIKNDKQ
+1120 
-1135 ITTISQ
+1135 ISISEL
-1141 AEKIYLTAPEVDWE
+1141 EKAYLTAPEIDWE
-1155 SLTWQPFVRRY
+1155 SLPWQPFVRRE
-1166 DWAAEEGISFL
+1166 DWIKEPEVADYIKIYGMF
-1177 ETE
+1177 

>member
-1 MRKKLFSILFFL
+1 MFFL

-43 KARNSSNSEI
+43 KVRNSSNSEI

-67 VDGPLPT
+67 VDGHLPT

-179 RSVEN
+179 QSVDN
-184 PLLGEKSSLTNQTS
+184 PLLEETPSLTNQTT
-198 VNPATEAYVGSSTM
+198 VNLGTEEHAASSTM
-212 PSQTDTQ
+212 PSQPDTA
-219 GISGNGSTSPV
+219 GKSGDGSTLSV
-230 DIGTPA
+230 DSETPTNPSQSLDA
-236 YPSSSS
+236 SSST
-242 DSSASTGLNSDSPV
+242 ALNPNSTV
-256 TPVDTITVTSPSDT
+256 TQVDTATAPTASDT
-270 GSSLGSQSSPG
+270 GSSVGSQSSPSI
-281 TAIPSPSSDGS
+281 AIPSPSSDGS
-292 GSSPTVSSADSPGT
+292 GSSPDSPVT
-306 SVDSGTVPTASDN
+306 SVDSGTVPIASDN
-319 GAVVTDPSS
+319 GPIVSNPSPS
-328 SMDTLTPSLDS
+328 VDTQTPSLDS
-339 GASGVVPSP
+339 NASSVVPSP
-348 TVPDSDPPVTSVDS
+348 TVPNSDSPVTSVDS
-362 GTVPTASNNGA
+362 GTVPTASDNGA

-392 ASGLVPS
+392 ASGVVPS

-440 RNPDTSSSEKNSQ
+440 TNPDTPSSEKNSQ

-465 QGSAEEVL
+465 QGSSEEVL

-589 EEKKLKS
+589 EEKKLKP

-617 SSKIADGKTV
+617 TSKVAGGKTV

-632 ATLEEVA
+632 VALEEVA

-660 TSVEEDEGD
+660 TSVEEDEED

-756 VSVDIYVFLN
+756 VSVDIYVFVN

-801 NKLDLNIYGQIKEG
+801 NKLDLNIYGQIKDG

-854 SPKLE
+854 LPKLE
-859 KASGRAVLFADL
+859 KASGRAVLFGDL
-871 TLGYEVGFSGLK
+871 TLGYEVGFSDLK

-896 RLMAKGEYKPNSG
+896 RLIAEGEYKPNSG

-925 SSDDDT
+925 SSDDV

-943 NTFSLRNLQSTRKIT
+943 DTFSLRDLQSTRKIT

-963 ELPYDVKNYRAF
+963 ELPYDVNNYRAF
-975 KFELMPGP
+975 KFELMSGP
-983 DGDGELLRE
+983 HRKGEILRE
-992 GHYHYF
+992 AVYHYF
-998 GVSDGTPIYYTLYD
+998 SGVSEGTPIYYTLYD
-1012 LDKNGFPELVYL
+1012 LDKNGFPELIYL
-1024 VNGEIEEILYA
+1024 ANGEIKDIIFA
-1035 YGQTSDA
+1035 RGQSADV
-1042 PPYVG
+1042 PPYIG
-1047 LKPVHLPKGYSY
+1047 LTSVYWLDDFDI
-1059 NYNYNYKYKYKYK
+1059 KYK

-1077 TIITT
+1077 TI
-1082 KEEDS
+1082 
-1087 SRGESPIDY
+1087 R
-1096 EIIKVDPVTKVPE
+1096 IIKEKVSYQGKSIIEYQIIRVDSETKVPK
-1109 TVATFSRNKRS
+1109 TVVFFSGKKGS
-1120 QKLYRYRGDIKNDKQ
+1120 QKLYRYEDDIEKGKS
-1135 ITTISQ
+1135 IMTISQ

-1155 SLTWQPFVRRY
+1155 SLNWQPFVRRY
-1166 DWAAEEGISFL
+1166 DWAAEEGAQFP

>member
-43 KARNSSNSEI
+43 KVRNSSNSEI

-67 VDGPLPT
+67 VDGHLPT

-179 RSVEN
+179 QSVDN
-184 PLLGEKSSLTNQTS
+184 PLLEETPSLTNQTT
-198 VNPATEAYVGSSTM
+198 VNLGTEEHAASSTM
-212 PSQTDTQ
+212 PSQPDTA
-219 GISGNGSTSPV
+219 GKSGDGSTLSV
-230 DIGTPA
+230 DSETPTNPSQSLDA
-236 YPSSSS
+236 SSST
-242 DSSASTGLNSDSPV
+242 ALNPNSTV
-256 TPVDTITVTSPSDT
+256 TQVDTATAPTASDT
-270 GSSLGSQSSPG
+270 GSSVGSQSSPSI
-281 TAIPSPSSDGS
+281 AIPSPSSDGS
-292 GSSPTVSSADSPGT
+292 GSSPDS
-306 SVDSGTVPTASDN
+306 
-319 GAVVTDPSS
+319 
-328 SMDTLTPSLDS
+328 
-339 GASGVVPSP
+339 
-348 TVPDSDPPVTSVDS
+348 PVTSVDS
-362 GTVPTASNNGA
+362 GTVPIASDNGPI
-373 VVTNP
+373 VSNP

-392 ASGLVPS
+392 ASGVVPS

-440 RNPDTSSSEKNSQ
+440 TNPDTPSSEKNSQ

-465 QGSAEEVL
+465 QGSSEEVL

-589 EEKKLKS
+589 EEKKLKP

-617 SSKIADGKTV
+617 TSKVAGGKTV

-632 ATLEEVA
+632 VALEEVA

-660 TSVEEDEGD
+660 TSVEEDEED

-756 VSVDIYVFLN
+756 VSVDIYVFVN

-801 NKLDLNIYGQIKEG
+801 NKLDLNIYGQIKDG

-854 SPKLE
+854 LPKLE
-859 KASGRAVLFADL
+859 KASGRAVLFGDL
-871 TLGYEVGFSGLK
+871 TLGYEVGFSDLK

-896 RLMAKGEYKPNSG
+896 RLIAEGEYKPNSG

-925 SSDDDT
+925 SSDDV

-943 NTFSLRNLQSTRKIT
+943 DTFSLRDLQSTRKIT

-963 ELPYDVKNYRAF
+963 ELPYDVNNYRAF
-975 KFELMPGP
+975 KFELMSGP
-983 DGDGELLRE
+983 HRKGEILRE
-992 GHYHYF
+992 AVYHYF
-998 GVSDGTPIYYTLYD
+998 SGVSEGTPIYYTLYD
-1012 LDKNGFPELVYL
+1012 LDKNGFPELIYL
-1024 VNGEIEEILYA
+1024 ANGEIKDIIFA
-1035 YGQTSDA
+1035 RGQSADV
-1042 PPYVG
+1042 PPYIG
-1047 LKPVHLPKGYSY
+1047 LTSVYWLDDFDI
-1059 NYNYNYKYKYKYK
+1059 KYK

-1077 TIITT
+1077 TI
-1082 KEEDS
+1082 
-1087 SRGESPIDY
+1087 R
-1096 EIIKVDPVTKVPE
+1096 IIKEKVSYQGKSIIEYQIIRVDSETKVPK
-1109 TVATFSRNKRS
+1109 TVVFFSGKKGS
-1120 QKLYRYRGDIKNDKQ
+1120 QKLYRYEDDIEKGKS
-1135 ITTISQ
+1135 IMTISQ

-1155 SLTWQPFVRRY
+1155 SLNWQPFVRRY
-1166 DWAAEEGISFL
+1166 DWAAEEGAQFP

>member
-1 MRKKLFSILFFL
+1 MFFL

-43 KARNSSNSEI
+43 KVRNSSNSEI

-67 VDGPLPT
+67 VDGHLPT

-179 RSVEN
+179 QSVDN
-184 PLLGEKSSLTNQTS
+184 PLLEETPSLTNQTT
-198 VNPATEAYVGSSTM
+198 VNLGTEEHAASSTM
-212 PSQTDTQ
+212 PSQPDTA
-219 GISGNGSTSPV
+219 GKSGDGSTLSV
-230 DIGTPA
+230 DSETPTNPSQSLDA
-236 YPSSSS
+236 SSST
-242 DSSASTGLNSDSPV
+242 ALNPNSTV
-256 TPVDTITVTSPSDT
+256 TQVDTATAPTASDT
-270 GSSLGSQSSPG
+270 GSSVGSQSSPSI
-281 TAIPSPSSDGS
+281 AIPSPSSDGS
-292 GSSPTVSSADSPGT
+292 GSSPDSPVTSVDSGTVPIASDNGPIVSNPSPSVDTQTPSLDSNASSVVPSPTVPNSDSPVT

-319 GAVVTDPSS
+319 GAVVTNPSPS
-328 SMDTLTPSLDS
+328 VDTQTPSLDS
-339 GASGVVPSP
+339 GASGV
-348 TVPDSDPPVTSVDS
+348 
-362 GTVPTASNNGA
+362 
-373 VVTNP
+373 
-378 SPSVDTLT
+378 
-386 PSLDSG
+386 
-392 ASGLVPS
+392 VPS

-440 RNPDTSSSEKNSQ
+440 TNPDTPSSEKNSQ

-465 QGSAEEVL
+465 QGSSEEVL
-473 LSGHAFSNLTGRGI
+473 LSGHAFSNLTGKGI

-589 EEKKLKS
+589 EEKKLKP

-617 SSKIADGKTV
+617 TSKVAGGKTV

-632 ATLEEVA
+632 VALEEVA

-660 TSVEEDEGD
+660 TSVEEDEED

-756 VSVDIYVFLN
+756 VSVDIYVFVN

-801 NKLDLNIYGQIKEG
+801 NKLDLNIYGQIKDG

-854 SPKLE
+854 LPKLE
-859 KASGRAVLFADL
+859 KASGRAVLFGDL
-871 TLGYEVGFSGLK
+871 TLGYEVGFSDLK

-896 RLMAKGEYKPNSG
+896 RLIAEGEYKPNSG

-925 SSDDDT
+925 SSDDV

-943 NTFSLRNLQSTRKIT
+943 DTFSLRDLQSTRKIT

-963 ELPYDVKNYRAF
+963 ELPYDVNNYRAF
-975 KFELMPGP
+975 KFELMSGP
-983 DGDGELLRE
+983 HRKGEILRE
-992 GHYHYF
+992 AVYHYF
-998 GVSDGTPIYYTLYD
+998 SGVSEGTPIYYTLYD
-1012 LDKNGFPELVYL
+1012 LDKNGFPELIYL
-1024 VNGEIEEILYA
+1024 ANGEIKDIIFA
-1035 YGQTSDA
+1035 RGQSADV
-1042 PPYVG
+1042 PPYIG
-1047 LKPVHLPKGYSY
+1047 LTSVYWLDDFDI
-1059 NYNYNYKYKYKYK
+1059 KYK

-1077 TIITT
+1077 TI
-1082 KEEDS
+1082 
-1087 SRGESPIDY
+1087 R
-1096 EIIKVDPVTKVPE
+1096 IIKEKVSYQGKSIIEYQIIRVDSETKVPK
-1109 TVATFSRNKRS
+1109 TVVFFSGKKGS
-1120 QKLYRYRGDIKNDKQ
+1120 QKLYRYEDDIEKGKS
-1135 ITTISQ
+1135 IMTISQ

-1155 SLTWQPFVRRY
+1155 SLNWQPFVRRY
-1166 DWAAEEGISFL
+1166 DWAAEEGAQFP

>member
-1 MRKKLFSILFFL
+1 MFFL

-32 LSGDGQ
+32 ISGDGQ

-43 KARNSSNSEI
+43 KVRNSSNSEV
-53 NDVNYQLN
+53 NDVSYQLN

-67 VDGPLPT
+67 VDEPLPT
-74 SEILQPGQTQEFKV
+74 SETLLPGQTQEFKV

-242 DSSASTGLNSDSPV
+242 DGSASTGLNSDSPV

-292 GSSPTVSSADSPGT
+292 GSSPTVSSADSPVT
-306 SVDSGTVPTASDN
+306 SVDSGTVPTASD
-319 GAVVTDPSS
+319 
-328 SMDTLTPSLDS
+328 
-339 GASGVVPSP
+339 
-348 TVPDSDPPVTSVDS
+348 
-362 GTVPTASNNGA
+362 NGA

-392 ASGLVPS
+392 ASGVVPS
-399 PTVPDSDS
+399 PIVPSSDS

-440 RNPDTSSSEKNSQ
+440 TNPDTPSSEKNSQ

-465 QGSAEEVL
+465 QGSSEEVL

-507 SDGYFYVHLTRGKT
+507 SDGYFYVHLTKGKT

-538 NDFQVHNILGQF
+538 NDFQVHNILGKF
-550 SPGRNNSDA
+550 APGRNNSDA

-589 EEKKLKS
+589 EEKKLKP

-617 SSKIADGKTV
+617 TSKVADGKTV

-660 TSVEEDEGD
+660 TSVEEDEGE

-963 ELPYDVKNYRAF
+963 ELPYNVNNYRAF

-983 DGDGELLRE
+983 DRDGELLRE

-998 GVSDGTPIYYTLYD
+998 DVSDGTPIYYTLYD

-1059 NYNYNYKYKYKYK
+1059 IYNYKYKYK

>member
-32 LSGDGQ
+32 ISGDGQ

-43 KARNSSNSEI
+43 KVRNSSNSEV
-53 NDVNYQLN
+53 NDVSYQLN
-61 LPQGYK
+61 LPQGYE
-67 VDGPLPT
+67 VDGHLPT
-74 SEILQPGQTQEFKV
+74 SESLKSGQTHEFKV
-88 KIKQEQVAV
+88 NIKQGQAGV
-97 LPKTGEKIIT
+97 LPKTGEKTLI
-107 FSVIGFIV
+107 FSVAGFIL
-115 LLLGLILLRYSYSRR
+115 LLLGFFLWRYTYSRK
-130 LLLTFLVISG
+130 LLLFFLVISA
-140 SAFGAALVSA
+140 SVFGAALVSA
-150 DTLVASL
+150 VALHSSL
-157 VEFSQSVR
+157 VEYTQNVR

-242 DSSASTGLNSDSPV
+242 DGSASTGLNSDSPV

-392 ASGLVPS
+392 ASGVVPS

-440 RNPDTSSSEKNSQ
+440 TNPDTSSSEKNSK

-550 SPGRNNSDA
+550 APGRNNSDA
-559 MGKVVL
+559 LSKVVL

-589 EEKKLKS
+589 EEKNLKS

-854 SPKLE
+854 MPKLE
-859 KASGRAVLFADL
+859 KASGRAVLFGDL

-918 LDESDET
+918 LDESDTT
-925 SSDDDT
+925 SSDTDA
-931 SDSSDDSENHFS
+931 SDSSDDEITNS
-943 NTFSLRNLQSTRKIT
+943 NGNNGTLVGLQTTRKVT

-963 ELPYDVKNYRAF
+963 ELPYNVSNYRAF

-983 DGDGELLRE
+983 YRKGEILRE
-992 GHYHYF
+992 GVYHYF
-998 GVSDGTPIYYTLYD
+998 GTPEDTPIYYTLYD

-1024 VNGEIEEILYA
+1024 VNGTIEKILYV
-1035 YGQTSDA
+1035 YGQSADA

-1047 LKPVHLPKGYSY
+1047 LKQEQLPTDFG
-1059 NYNYNYKYKYKYK
+1059 YKYKYK

-1077 TIITT
+1077 TIITAR
-1082 KEEDS
+1082 EEVP
-1087 SRGESPIDY
+1087 SRGESIIHY
-1096 EIIKVDPVTKVPE
+1096 EIIKVDPVSKVPE
-1109 TVATFSRNKRS
+1109 AVATFSRKKGS

-1166 DWAAEEGISFL
+1166 DWYSEEGIDL
-1177 ETE
+1177 PETE

>member
-32 LSGDGQ
+32 ISGDGQ

-43 KARNSSNSEI
+43 KVRNSSNSEV
-53 NDVNYQLN
+53 NDVSYQLN

-67 VDGPLPT
+67 VDEPLPT
-74 SEILQPGQTQEFKV
+74 SETLLPGQTQEFKV

-242 DSSASTGLNSDSPV
+242 DGSASTGLNSDSPV

-292 GSSPTVSSADSPGT
+292 GSSPTVSSADSPVT

-328 SMDTLTPSLDS
+328 SVDTLTPSLDS
-339 GASGVVPSP
+339 GASGV
-348 TVPDSDPPVTSVDS
+348 
-362 GTVPTASNNGA
+362 
-373 VVTNP
+373 
-378 SPSVDTLT
+378 
-386 PSLDSG
+386 
-392 ASGLVPS
+392 VPS

-440 RNPDTSSSEKNSQ
+440 TNPDTSSSEKNSK

-507 SDGYFYVHLTRGKT
+507 SDGYFYVHLTKGKT

-538 NDFQVHNILGQF
+538 NDFQVHNILGKF
-550 SPGRNNSDA
+550 APGRNNSDA

-589 EEKKLKS
+589 EEKKLKP

-617 SSKIADGKTV
+617 TSKVADGKTV

-660 TSVEEDEGD
+660 TSVEEDEGE

-791 AYFDQNVQLS
+791 AYFDQKVQLS

-963 ELPYDVKNYRAF
+963 ELPYNVNNYRAF

-983 DGDGELLRE
+983 DRDGELLRE

-998 GVSDGTPIYYTLYD
+998 DVSDGTPIYYTLYD

-1059 NYNYNYKYKYKYK
+1059 IYNYKYKYK

>member
-1 MRKKLFSILFFL
+1 MFFL

-32 LSGDGQ
+32 ISGDGQ

-43 KARNSSNSEI
+43 KVRNSSNSEV
-53 NDVNYQLN
+53 NDVSYQLN
-61 LPQGYK
+61 LPQGYE
-67 VDGPLPT
+67 VDGHLPT
-74 SEILQPGQTQEFKV
+74 SESLKSGQTHEFKV
-88 KIKQEQVAV
+88 NIKQGQTGV
-97 LPKTGEKIIT
+97 LPKTGEKALI
-107 FSVIGFIV
+107 FSVAGFIL
-115 LLLGLILLRYSYSRR
+115 LLLGFFLWRYTYSRK
-130 LLLTFLVISG
+130 LLLFFLVISA
-140 SAFGAALVSA
+140 SVFGAALVSA
-150 DTLVASL
+150 DNLVSSL
-157 VEFSQSVR
+157 VEFTQNVR

-184 PLLGEKSSLTNQTS
+184 PLLEEKSSLTNQTS
-198 VNPATEAYVGSSTM
+198 VNPATAAHVGSSTM

-242 DSSASTGLNSDSPV
+242 DGSASTGLNSDSPV

-292 GSSPTVSSADSPGT
+292 GSSPTVSSADSPVT

-319 GAVVTDPSS
+319 GAVVTNPSPS
-328 SMDTLTPSLDS
+328 VDTLTPPLDS
-339 GASGVVPSP
+339 GASGIVPSP
-348 TVPDSDPPVTSVDS
+348 TVPDSDSPVTSVDS
-362 GTVPTASNNGA
+362 GTVPTASDNGA

-392 ASGLVPS
+392 ASGVVPS
-399 PTVPDSDS
+399 PIVPSSDS

-440 RNPDTSSSEKNSQ
+440 TNPDTPSSEKNSQ

-465 QGSAEEVL
+465 QGSSEEVL

-571 LDVVDYQVDEKA
+571 LDVADYQVDEKA

-589 EEKKLKS
+589 EEKKLKP

-617 SSKIADGKTV
+617 TSKVAGGKTV

-632 ATLEEVA
+632 VALEEVA

-660 TSVEEDEGD
+660 TSVEEDEED

-756 VSVDIYVFLN
+756 VSVDIYVFVN

-801 NKLDLNIYGQIKEG
+801 NKLDLNIYGQIKDG

-854 SPKLE
+854 LPKLE
-859 KASGRAVLFADL
+859 KASGRAVLFGDL
-871 TLGYEVGFSGLK
+871 TLGYEVGFSDLK

-896 RLMAKGEYKPNSG
+896 RLIAEGEYKPNSG

-925 SSDDDT
+925 SSDDA

-943 NTFSLRNLQSTRKIT
+943 DTFSLRDLQSTRKIT

-963 ELPYDVKNYRAF
+963 ELPYDVNNYRAF
-975 KFELMPGP
+975 KFELMSGP
-983 DGDGELLRE
+983 HRKGEILRE
-992 GHYHYF
+992 AVYHYF
-998 GVSDGTPIYYTLYD
+998 SGVSEGTPIYYTLYD
-1012 LDKNGFPELVYL
+1012 LDKNGFPELIYL
-1024 VNGEIEEILYA
+1024 ANGEIKDIIFA
-1035 YGQTSDA
+1035 RGQSADV
-1042 PPYVG
+1042 PPYIG
-1047 LKPVHLPKGYSY
+1047 LTSVYWLDDFDI
-1059 NYNYNYKYKYKYK
+1059 KYK

-1077 TIITT
+1077 TI
-1082 KEEDS
+1082 
-1087 SRGESPIDY
+1087 R
-1096 EIIKVDPVTKVPE
+1096 IIKEKVSYQGKSIIEYQIIRVDSETKVPK
-1109 TVATFSRNKRS
+1109 TVVFFSGKKGS
-1120 QKLYRYRGDIKNDKQ
+1120 QKLYRYEDDIEKGKS
-1135 ITTISQ
+1135 IMTISQ

-1155 SLTWQPFVRRY
+1155 SLNWQPFVRRY
-1166 DWAAEEGISFL
+1166 DWAAEEGAQFP

>member
-1 MRKKLFSILFFL
+1 MFFL

-43 KARNSSNSEI
+43 KVRNSSNSEI

-67 VDGPLPT
+67 VDGHLPT

-179 RSVEN
+179 QSVDN
-184 PLLGEKSSLTNQTS
+184 PLLEETPSLTNQTT
-198 VNPATEAYVGSSTM
+198 VNLGTEEHAASSTM
-212 PSQTDTQ
+212 PSQPDTA
-219 GISGNGSTSPV
+219 GKSGDGSTLSV
-230 DIGTPA
+230 DSETPTNPSQSLDA
-236 YPSSSS
+236 SSST
-242 DSSASTGLNSDSPV
+242 ALNPNSTV
-256 TPVDTITVTSPSDT
+256 TQVDTATAPTASDT
-270 GSSLGSQSSPG
+270 GSSVGSQSSPSI
-281 TAIPSPSSDGS
+281 AIPSPSSDGS
-292 GSSPTVSSADSPGT
+292 GSSPDSPVT
-306 SVDSGTVPTASDN
+306 SVDSGTVPIASDN
-319 GAVVTDPSS
+319 GPIVSNPSPS
-328 SMDTLTPSLDS
+328 VDTQTPSLDS
-339 GASGVVPSP
+339 NASSVVPSP
-348 TVPDSDPPVTSVDS
+348 TVPNLDSPVTSVDS
-362 GTVPTASNNGA
+362 GTVPTASDNGA

-392 ASGLVPS
+392 ASGVVPS

-440 RNPDTSSSEKNSQ
+440 TNPDTPSSEKNSQ

-465 QGSAEEVL
+465 QGSSEEVL

-589 EEKKLKS
+589 EEKKLKP

-617 SSKIADGKTV
+617 TSKVAGGKTV

-632 ATLEEVA
+632 VALEEVA

-660 TSVEEDEGD
+660 TSVEEDEED

-756 VSVDIYVFLN
+756 VSVDIYVFVN

-801 NKLDLNIYGQIKEG
+801 NKLDLNIYGQIKDG

-854 SPKLE
+854 LPKLE
-859 KASGRAVLFADL
+859 KASGRAVLFGDL
-871 TLGYEVGFSGLK
+871 TLGYEVGFSDLK

-896 RLMAKGEYKPNSG
+896 RLIAEGEYKPNSG

-925 SSDDDT
+925 SSDDV

-943 NTFSLRNLQSTRKIT
+943 DTFSLRDLQSTRKIT

-963 ELPYDVKNYRAF
+963 ELPYDVNNYRAF
-975 KFELMPGP
+975 KFELMSGP
-983 DGDGELLRE
+983 HRKGEILRE
-992 GHYHYF
+992 AVYHYF
-998 GVSDGTPIYYTLYD
+998 SGVSEGTPIYYTLYD
-1012 LDKNGFPELVYL
+1012 LDKNGFPELIYL
-1024 VNGEIEEILYA
+1024 ANGEIKDIIFA
-1035 YGQTSDA
+1035 RGQSADV
-1042 PPYVG
+1042 PPYIG
-1047 LKPVHLPKGYSY
+1047 LTSVYWLDDFDI
-1059 NYNYNYKYKYKYK
+1059 KYK

-1077 TIITT
+1077 TI
-1082 KEEDS
+1082 
-1087 SRGESPIDY
+1087 R
-1096 EIIKVDPVTKVPE
+1096 IIKEKVSYQGKSIIEYQIIRVDSETKVPK
-1109 TVATFSRNKRS
+1109 TVVFFSGKKGS
-1120 QKLYRYRGDIKNDKQ
+1120 QKLYRYEDDIEKGKS
-1135 ITTISQ
+1135 IMTISQ

-1155 SLTWQPFVRRY
+1155 SLNWQPFVRRY
-1166 DWAAEEGISFL
+1166 DWAAEEGAQFP

>member
-32 LSGDGQ
+32 ISGDGQ

-43 KARNSSNSEI
+43 KVRNSSNSEV
-53 NDVNYQLN
+53 NDVSYQLN

-67 VDGPLPT
+67 VDEPLPT
-74 SEILQPGQTQEFKV
+74 SETLLPGQTQEFKV

-242 DSSASTGLNSDSPV
+242 DGSASTGLNSDSPV

-292 GSSPTVSSADSPGT
+292 GSSPTVSSADSPVT

-328 SMDTLTPSLDS
+328 SVDTLTPSLDS
-339 GASGVVPSP
+339 GASGV
-348 TVPDSDPPVTSVDS
+348 
-362 GTVPTASNNGA
+362 
-373 VVTNP
+373 
-378 SPSVDTLT
+378 
-386 PSLDSG
+386 
-392 ASGLVPS
+392 VPS

-440 RNPDTSSSEKNSQ
+440 TNPDTSSSEKNSK

-507 SDGYFYVHLTRGKT
+507 SDGYFYVHLTKGKT

-538 NDFQVHNILGQF
+538 NDFQVHNILGKF
-550 SPGRNNSDA
+550 APGRNNSDA

-589 EEKKLKS
+589 EEKKLKP

-617 SSKIADGKTV
+617 TSKVADGKTV

-660 TSVEEDEGD
+660 TSVEEDEGE

-963 ELPYDVKNYRAF
+963 ELPYNVNNYRAF

-983 DGDGELLRE
+983 DRDGELLRE

-998 GVSDGTPIYYTLYD
+998 DVSDGTPIYYTLYD

-1059 NYNYNYKYKYKYK
+1059 IYNYKYKYK